1 MSISFNG
8 IIGSANAD
16 RRLGPIGADDA
27 PSDGGSLFANFSIV
41 LQSLSDKNP
50 ETLSENEKLNIRIG
64 NLDQVSES
72 KLSPKEFL
80 SQAIDNGLIKFEDSL
95 EGAIEEQVIDGLVG
109 YLESGGNIG
118 GRIDLNATAAFVGSR
133 LNLVSADV
141 VADNSYPG
149 RNIFTMEHLLR
160 ALEFSDENLTDVSQ
174 LDKTSENNLAE
185 SGALSIL
192 TGLLKGAPVELE
204 VHDAGES
211 IILFDIRNLKV
222 DLQDYVYPA
231 SHQKTQESINGE
243 FLIPQVV
250 PVKISNKTQES
261 ITGEFLTPPVVPL
274 KISNKTQES
283 ITGEFLTPPVVP
295 LKISNTDI
303 VTEDFDPF
311 IPVKVDLFDHEGD
324 LGAFDIIDLPEQ
336 QDLVL
341 GTNLIGV
348 TKTVEIDPSVDP
360 RSKLLVVLA
369 IPNDTNLQELPDFV
383 RFKINL
389 KSYINGEINT
399 GQDFAVQQFSGKSDG
414 LIDGS
419 VNIRGDAKALLHSL
433 KEMSA
438 SAPSATQI
446 ILNTTGTDVSG
457 LNIDAWAK
465 PGAENN
471 KFILSDQKYGFQLI
485 EENNKSID
493 VGEIQLILDQ
503 KIKLVAGV
511 HNDINDSVASSALA
525 LTAEL
530 KSFFKSKF
538 EKANFISQKL
548 DKVPVEGQNTSTP
561 FDPKSF
567 IEAAEVL
574 RLKSVSSLSSLPST
588 ISTFGSRLVSSENIN
603 LLNYSDGKFSNQITS
618 QAQSGSTGST
628 ISHQSNFNNN
638 VSLYD
643 AQYASRIS
651 MLVVDKVLNGQE
663 NFEINLE
670 PESFGKIKVNIL
682 MDKQSLDIRMFA
694 ETQAAASILR
704 ANEDSLL
711 QLTGQNGMKLAS
723 FSVGMQSGADQQRQ
737 NSSQNRNKLT
747 GKADSMLEGAT
758 IQNTQTT
765 SSYRTPTGLNLIA

>member
-1 MSISFNG
+1 MSISFSG
-8 IIGSANAD
+8 VIGSANAD
-16 RRLGPIGADDA
+16 WQLGPKGADDVQ
-27 PSDGGSLFANFSIV
+27 SGGESLFANFSIV
-41 LQSLSDKNP
+41 LHSLSDENP
-50 ETLSENEKLNIRIG
+50 ETLSENEKLNISIG
-64 NLDQVSES
+64 NLDQASEN

-95 EGAIEEQVIDGLVG
+95 EGAIEEQGVDGLVG

-118 GRIDLNATAAFVGSR
+118 ARIDLNATAAFVDSR
-133 LNLVSADV
+133 LNLVSADI

-149 RNIFTMEHLLR
+149 SNIFTMEQLFR
-160 ALEFSDENLTDVSQ
+160 ALNFSDENSTDVSQ
-174 LDKTSENNLAE
+174 PDKTLENNLAE
-185 SGALSIL
+185 GGALSIL
-192 TGLLKGAPVELE
+192 TGLLKGAPVKLE
-204 VHDAGES
+204 VNDTGAS
-211 IILFDIRNLKV
+211 TILFDIRDLKV
-222 DLQDYVYPA
+222 DLQDYVYPE
-231 SHQKTQESINGE
+231 SDQKTNEPITGE

-250 PVKISNKTQES
+250 PVKISNS
-261 ITGEFLTPPVVPL
+261 
-274 KISNKTQES
+274 
-283 ITGEFLTPPVVP
+283 
-295 LKISNTDI
+295 DI
-303 VTEDFDPF
+303 VKEEFDPF
-311 IPVKVDLFDHEGD
+311 IPVKVDLFDHQGD

-341 GTNLIGV
+341 GTNLMGV

-389 KSYINGEINT
+389 KSYTNSEIGT
-399 GQDFAVQQFSGKSDG
+399 GQGFEVQQFSGTADG
-414 LIDGS
+414 VIVGS
-419 VNIRGDAKALLHSL
+419 ADIRGDAKAFLHSL
-433 KEMSA
+433 EEMSA
-438 SAPSATQI
+438 FSSSATQI
-446 ILNTTGTDVSG
+446 ILKTTGMDVAG

-465 PGAENN
+465 TGAENN
-471 KFILSDQKYGFQLI
+471 KFISSDKNYGFQI
-485 EENNKSID
+485 FEENKKPID
-493 VGEIQLILDQ
+493 VDQIQLILDQ

-511 HNDINDSVASSALA
+511 HNDNNDSVASSALA

-530 KSFFKSKF
+530 KSFFKSNF
-538 EKANFISQKL
+538 EKANFISKKL
-548 DKVPVEGQNTSTP
+548 DKVPFDGQNTSTP

-574 RLKSVSSLSSLPST
+574 RLKSISSLSSLPST
-588 ISTFGSRLVSSENIN
+588 IATSGSRLVSGENIN
-603 LLNYSDGKFSNQITS
+603 LLNYSSEKFSNQNTS

-628 ISHQSNFNNN
+628 IGHQSNFSNN

-651 MLVVDKVLNGQE
+651 MLVVEKVLNGQE

-747 GKADSMLEGAT
+747 GKADSVLESAT

>member
-1 MSISFNG
+1 MSISFSG
-8 IIGSANAD
+8 VIGSANAD
-16 RRLGPIGADDA
+16 WQLGLKGADDLR
-27 PSDGGSLFANFSIV
+27 SDGESLFANFSIV
-41 LQSLSDKNP
+41 LHSLSDENP
-50 ETLSENEKLNIRIG
+50 ETLSENEKLNISIG
-64 NLDQVSES
+64 NLDQASEN

-80 SQAIDNGLIKFEDSL
+80 SQAFDNGLIKFEDSL
-95 EGAIEEQVIDGLVG
+95 EGAIEEQGVDGLVG

-118 GRIDLNATAAFVGSR
+118 ARIDLNATAAFVDSR
-133 LNLVSADV
+133 LNLVSADI

-149 RNIFTMEHLLR
+149 SNIFTMEQLFR
-160 ALEFSDENLTDVSQ
+160 ALNFSDENSTDVSQ
-174 LDKTSENNLAE
+174 PDKTLENNLAE
-185 SGALSIL
+185 GGAFSIL
-192 TGLLKGAPVELE
+192 TGLLKGAPVKLE
-204 VHDAGES
+204 VNDTGPS
-211 IILFDIRNLKV
+211 TILFDIRDLKV
-222 DLQDYVYPA
+222 DLQDYVYPE
-231 SHQKTQESINGE
+231 SDQKTNEPITGE

-250 PVKISNKTQES
+250 PVKISNS
-261 ITGEFLTPPVVPL
+261 
-274 KISNKTQES
+274 
-283 ITGEFLTPPVVP
+283 
-295 LKISNTDI
+295 DI
-303 VTEDFDPF
+303 VKEEFDPF
-311 IPVKVDLFDHEGD
+311 IPVKVNLFDHQGD

-341 GTNLIGV
+341 GTNLMGV

-389 KSYINGEINT
+389 KSYTNSEIGT
-399 GQDFAVQQFSGKSDG
+399 GQGFEVQQFSGTADG
-414 LIDGS
+414 VIDGS
-419 VNIRGDAKALLHSL
+419 ADIRGDAKALLHSL
-433 KEMSA
+433 EEMSA
-438 SAPSATQI
+438 FSSSATQV
-446 ILNTTGTDVSG
+446 ILKTTGMDVAG

-465 PGAENN
+465 TGAENN
-471 KFILSDQKYGFQLI
+471 KFILLDKNYGFQI
-485 EENNKSID
+485 FEENKKPID
-493 VGEIQLILDQ
+493 VDQIQLILDQ

-511 HNDINDSVASSALA
+511 HNDNNDSVASSALA

-530 KSFFKSKF
+530 KSFFKSNF
-538 EKANFISQKL
+538 EKANFISKKL
-548 DKVPVEGQNTSTP
+548 DKVRVEGQNTSTP

-574 RLKSVSSLSSLPST
+574 RLKSISSLSSLPST
-588 ISTFGSRLVSSENIN
+588 IATSGSRLVSGENIN
-603 LLNYSDGKFSNQITS
+603 LLNYSSEKFSNQNTS
-618 QAQSGSTGST
+618 QAQSGSTAST
-628 ISHQSNFNNN
+628 IGHQSSFNNN

-704 ANEDSLL
+704 ANEESLL

-747 GKADSMLEGAT
+747 GKADSVLESAT

>member
-1 MSISFNG
+1 MSISFSG
-8 IIGSANAD
+8 VIGSANAD
-16 RRLGPIGADDA
+16 WQLGLKGADDA
-27 PSDGGSLFANFSIV
+27 PSDGDSLFANFSIV
-41 LQSLSDKNP
+41 LHSLSDGNP
-50 ETLSENEKLNIRIG
+50 ETLSENEKLNISIG
-64 NLDQVSES
+64 NLDQASEN

-95 EGAIEEQVIDGLVG
+95 EGAIEEQGVDDLVG

-118 GRIDLNATAAFVGSR
+118 ARIDLNATAAFVGSR
-133 LNLVSADV
+133 LNLVSADI

-149 RNIFTMEHLLR
+149 SNIFTMEQLFR
-160 ALEFSDENLTDVSQ
+160 ALNFSDENSTDVSQ
-174 LDKTSENNLAE
+174 PDKTLENNLAE
-185 SGALSIL
+185 GGALSIL
-192 TGLLKGAPVELE
+192 TGLLKGAPVKLE
-204 VHDAGES
+204 VNDTGPS
-211 IILFDIRNLKV
+211 TILFDIRDLKV
-222 DLQDYVYPA
+222 DLQDYVYPE
-231 SHQKTQESINGE
+231 SDQKTNEPITGE

-250 PVKISNKTQES
+250 PVKISNS
-261 ITGEFLTPPVVPL
+261 
-274 KISNKTQES
+274 
-283 ITGEFLTPPVVP
+283 
-295 LKISNTDI
+295 DI
-303 VTEDFDPF
+303 VTEEFDPF
-311 IPVKVDLFDHEGD
+311 IPVKVNLFDHQGD

-341 GTNLIGV
+341 GTNLMGI

-369 IPNDTNLQELPDFV
+369 IPNDTNLKELPDFV

-389 KSYINGEINT
+389 KSYTNSEIGT
-399 GQDFAVQQFSGKSDG
+399 GQGFEVQQFSGTADSV
-414 LIDGS
+414 IDGS
-419 VNIRGDAKALLHSL
+419 ADIRGDAKALLHSL
-433 KEMSA
+433 EEMSA
-438 SAPSATQI
+438 FSSSATQI
-446 ILNTTGTDVSG
+446 ILKATGMDVAG

-465 PGAENN
+465 TGAENN
-471 KFILSDQKYGFQLI
+471 KFISSDKNYGFQI
-485 EENNKSID
+485 FEENKKPID
-493 VGEIQLILDQ
+493 VDQIQLILDQ

-511 HNDINDSVASSALA
+511 HNDNNDSVASSALA

-538 EKANFISQKL
+538 EKANFISNKL
-548 DKVPVEGQNTSTP
+548 DKVPVEGQNRSTP
-561 FDPKSF
+561 FDPKSL
-567 IEAAEVL
+567 IAAADVL
-574 RLKSVSSLSSLPST
+574 RLKSISSLSSLSST
-588 ISTFGSRLVSSENIN
+588 ISTSGSGLVSGENIN
-603 LLNYSDGKFSNQITS
+603 LLTYSSEKFSNQNTS

-628 ISHQSNFNNN
+628 IGHQSNFNNN

-651 MLVVDKVLNGQE
+651 MLVVDKVLSGQE

-723 FSVGMQSGADQQRQ
+723 FSVGMQSGADQQKQ

-747 GKADSMLEGAT
+747 GKADSVLESAT

>member
-1 MSISFNG
+1 MSISFSG
-8 IIGSANAD
+8 VIGSANAD
-16 RRLGPIGADDA
+16 WQLGLKGADDLR
-27 PSDGGSLFANFSIV
+27 SDGESLFANFSIV
-41 LQSLSDKNP
+41 LHSLSDGNP
-50 ETLSENEKLNIRIG
+50 ETLSENEKLNISIG
-64 NLDQVSES
+64 NLDQASEN

-95 EGAIEEQVIDGLVG
+95 EGAIEEQGVDGLVG

-118 GRIDLNATAAFVGSR
+118 ARIDLNATAAFVDSR
-133 LNLVSADV
+133 LNLVSADI

-149 RNIFTMEHLLR
+149 SNIFTMEQLFR
-160 ALEFSDENLTDVSQ
+160 ALNFSDENSTDVSQ
-174 LDKTSENNLAE
+174 PDKTLENNLAE
-185 SGALSIL
+185 GGALSIL
-192 TGLLKGAPVELE
+192 TGLLKGAPVKLE
-204 VHDAGES
+204 VNDTGPS
-211 IILFDIRNLKV
+211 TILFDIRDLKV
-222 DLQDYVYPA
+222 DLQDYVYPE
-231 SHQKTQESINGE
+231 SDQKTNELITGE

-250 PVKISNKTQES
+250 PVKISNS
-261 ITGEFLTPPVVPL
+261 
-274 KISNKTQES
+274 
-283 ITGEFLTPPVVP
+283 
-295 LKISNTDI
+295 DI
-303 VTEDFDPF
+303 VTEEFDPF
-311 IPVKVDLFDHEGD
+311 IPVKVNLFDHQGD

-341 GTNLIGV
+341 GTNLMGV

-369 IPNDTNLQELPDFV
+369 IPNDTNLKELPDFV

-389 KSYINGEINT
+389 KSYTNSEIGT
-399 GQDFAVQQFSGKSDG
+399 GQGFEVQQFSGTADG
-414 LIDGS
+414 VIDGS
-419 VNIRGDAKALLHSL
+419 ADIRGDAKALLHSL
-433 KEMSA
+433 EEMSA
-438 SAPSATQI
+438 FSSSATQI
-446 ILNTTGTDVSG
+446 ILKTTGMDVAG

-465 PGAENN
+465 TGAENN
-471 KFILSDQKYGFQLI
+471 KFISSDKNYGFQI
-485 EENNKSID
+485 FEENKKPID
-493 VGEIQLILDQ
+493 VDQIQLILDQ

-511 HNDINDSVASSALA
+511 HNDNNDSVASSALA

-530 KSFFKSKF
+530 KSFFKSNF
-538 EKANFISQKL
+538 EKANFISKKL
-548 DKVPVEGQNTSTP
+548 DKVLVEGQNTSTS

-574 RLKSVSSLSSLPST
+574 RLKSISSLSSLPST
-588 ISTFGSRLVSSENIN
+588 IATSGSRLVSGENIN
-603 LLNYSDGKFSNQITS
+603 LLNYSSEKFSNQNMS
-618 QAQSGSTGST
+618 QAQSGSTAST
-628 ISHQSNFNNN
+628 IGHQSSVNNN

-747 GKADSMLEGAT
+747 GKADSVLESAT

>member
-1 MSISFNG
+1 MSISFSG
-8 IIGSANAD
+8 VIGSANAD
-16 RRLGPIGADDA
+16 WQLGLKGADDLR
-27 PSDGGSLFANFSIV
+27 SDGESLFANFSIV
-41 LQSLSDKNP
+41 LHSLSDGNP
-50 ETLSENEKLNIRIG
+50 ETLSENEKLNISIG
-64 NLDQVSES
+64 NLDQASEN

-80 SQAIDNGLIKFEDSL
+80 SQAFDNGLIKFEDSL
-95 EGAIEEQVIDGLVG
+95 EGAIEEQGVDGLVG

-118 GRIDLNATAAFVGSR
+118 ARIDLNATAAFVDSR
-133 LNLVSADV
+133 LNLVSADI

-149 RNIFTMEHLLR
+149 SNIFTMEQLFR
-160 ALEFSDENLTDVSQ
+160 ALNFSDENSTDVSQ
-174 LDKTSENNLAE
+174 PDKTLENNLAE
-185 SGALSIL
+185 GGAFSIL
-192 TGLLKGAPVELE
+192 TGLLKGAPVKLE
-204 VHDAGES
+204 VNDTGPS
-211 IILFDIRNLKV
+211 TILFDIRDLKV
-222 DLQDYVYPA
+222 DLQDHVYPE
-231 SHQKTQESINGE
+231 SDQKTNEPITGE

-250 PVKISNKTQES
+250 PVKISNS
-261 ITGEFLTPPVVPL
+261 
-274 KISNKTQES
+274 
-283 ITGEFLTPPVVP
+283 
-295 LKISNTDI
+295 DI
-303 VTEDFDPF
+303 VKEEFDPF
-311 IPVKVDLFDHEGD
+311 IPVKVDLFDHQGD

-341 GTNLIGV
+341 GTNLMGV

-389 KSYINGEINT
+389 KSYTNSEIGT
-399 GQDFAVQQFSGKSDG
+399 GQGFEVQQFSGTADG
-414 LIDGS
+414 VIDGS
-419 VNIRGDAKALLHSL
+419 ADIRGDAKALLHSL
-433 KEMSA
+433 EEMSA
-438 SAPSATQI
+438 FSSSATQI
-446 ILNTTGTDVSG
+446 ILKTTGMDVAG

-465 PGAENN
+465 TGAENN
-471 KFILSDQKYGFQLI
+471 KFISSDKNYGFQI
-485 EENNKSID
+485 FEENKKPID
-493 VGEIQLILDQ
+493 VDQIQLILDQ

-511 HNDINDSVASSALA
+511 HNDNNDSVASSALA

-530 KSFFKSKF
+530 KSFFKSNF
-538 EKANFISQKL
+538 EKANFISKKL
-548 DKVPVEGQNTSTP
+548 DKVLVEGQNTSTP

-574 RLKSVSSLSSLPST
+574 RLKSISSLSSLPST
-588 ISTFGSRLVSSENIN
+588 IATAGSRLVSGENIN
-603 LLNYSDGKFSNQITS
+603 LLNYSSEKFSNQNTS
-618 QAQSGSTGST
+618 QAQSGSTAST
-628 ISHQSNFNNN
+628 IGHQSSFNNN

-747 GKADSMLEGAT
+747 GKADSVLESAT

>member
-1 MSISFNG
+1 MSISFSG
-8 IIGSANAD
+8 VIGSANAD
-16 RRLGPIGADDA
+16 WQLGLKGADDLR
-27 PSDGGSLFANFSIV
+27 SDGESLFANFSIV
-41 LQSLSDKNP
+41 LHSLSDGNP
-50 ETLSENEKLNIRIG
+50 ETLSENEKLNISIG
-64 NLDQVSES
+64 NLDQASEN

-95 EGAIEEQVIDGLVG
+95 EGAIEEQGVDGLVG

-118 GRIDLNATAAFVGSR
+118 ARIDLNATAAFVDSR
-133 LNLVSADV
+133 LNLVSADI

-149 RNIFTMEHLLR
+149 SNIFTMEQLFR
-160 ALEFSDENLTDVSQ
+160 ALNFSDENSTDVSQ
-174 LDKTSENNLAE
+174 PDKTLENNLAE
-185 SGALSIL
+185 GGALSIL
-192 TGLLKGAPVELE
+192 TGLLKGAPVKLE
-204 VHDAGES
+204 VNDTGPS
-211 IILFDIRNLKV
+211 TILFDIRDLKV
-222 DLQDYVYPA
+222 NLQDYVY
-231 SHQKTQESINGE
+231 SESDQKTNEPITGE

-250 PVKISNKTQES
+250 PVKISNY
-261 ITGEFLTPPVVPL
+261 
-274 KISNKTQES
+274 
-283 ITGEFLTPPVVP
+283 
-295 LKISNTDI
+295 DI
-303 VTEDFDPF
+303 VTEEFDPF
-311 IPVKVDLFDHEGD
+311 IPVKVNLFDHQGD

-341 GTNLIGV
+341 GTNLMGV

-369 IPNDTNLQELPDFV
+369 IPNDTNLKELPDFV

-389 KSYINGEINT
+389 KSYTNSEIGT
-399 GQDFAVQQFSGKSDG
+399 GQGFEVQQFSGTADG
-414 LIDGS
+414 VIDGS
-419 VNIRGDAKALLHSL
+419 ADIRGDAKALLHSL
-433 KEMSA
+433 EEMSA
-438 SAPSATQI
+438 FSSSATQI
-446 ILNTTGTDVSG
+446 ILKTTGMDVAG

-465 PGAENN
+465 TGAENN
-471 KFILSDQKYGFQLI
+471 KFISSDKNYGFQI
-485 EENNKSID
+485 FEENKKPID
-493 VGEIQLILDQ
+493 VDQIQLILDQ

-511 HNDINDSVASSALA
+511 HNDNNDSVASSALA

-530 KSFFKSKF
+530 KSFFKSNF
-538 EKANFISQKL
+538 EKANFISKKL
-548 DKVPVEGQNTSTP
+548 DKVLVEGQNTSTS

-574 RLKSVSSLSSLPST
+574 RLKSISSLSSLPST
-588 ISTFGSRLVSSENIN
+588 IATSGSRLVSGENIN
-603 LLNYSDGKFSNQITS
+603 LLNYSSEKFSNQNTS
-618 QAQSGSTGST
+618 QAQSGSTAST
-628 ISHQSNFNNN
+628 IGHQSSFNNN

-651 MLVVDKVLNGQE
+651 MLVVDKVLNGKE

-747 GKADSMLEGAT
+747 GKADSVLESAT

>member
-1 MSISFNG
+1 MSISFSG
-8 IIGSANAD
+8 VIGSANAD
-16 RRLGPIGADDA
+16 WQLGLKGADDLR
-27 PSDGGSLFANFSIV
+27 SDGESLFANFSIV
-41 LQSLSDKNP
+41 LHSLSDGNP
-50 ETLSENEKLNIRIG
+50 ETLSENEKLNISIG
-64 NLDQVSES
+64 NLDQASEN

-95 EGAIEEQVIDGLVG
+95 EGAIEEQGVDGLVG

-118 GRIDLNATAAFVGSR
+118 ARIDLNATAAFVDSR
-133 LNLVSADV
+133 LNLVSADI

-149 RNIFTMEHLLR
+149 SNIFTMEQLFR
-160 ALEFSDENLTDVSQ
+160 ALNFSDENSTDVSQ
-174 LDKTSENNLAE
+174 PDKTLENNLAE
-185 SGALSIL
+185 GGALSIL
-192 TGLLKGAPVELE
+192 TGLLKGAPVKLE
-204 VHDAGES
+204 VNDTGPS
-211 IILFDIRNLKV
+211 TILFDIRDLKV
-222 DLQDYVYPA
+222 DLQDHVYPE
-231 SHQKTQESINGE
+231 SDQKTNEPITGE

-250 PVKISNKTQES
+250 PVKISNS
-261 ITGEFLTPPVVPL
+261 
-274 KISNKTQES
+274 
-283 ITGEFLTPPVVP
+283 
-295 LKISNTDI
+295 DI
-303 VTEDFDPF
+303 VKEEFDPF
-311 IPVKVDLFDHEGD
+311 IPVKVDLFDHQGD

-341 GTNLIGV
+341 GTNLMGV

-389 KSYINGEINT
+389 KSYTNSEIGT
-399 GQDFAVQQFSGKSDG
+399 GQGFEVQQFSGTADG
-414 LIDGS
+414 VIDGS
-419 VNIRGDAKALLHSL
+419 ADIRGDAKALLHSL
-433 KEMSA
+433 EEMSA
-438 SAPSATQI
+438 FSSSATQI
-446 ILNTTGTDVSG
+446 ILKTTGMDVAG

-465 PGAENN
+465 TGAENN
-471 KFILSDQKYGFQLI
+471 KFISSDKNYGFQI
-485 EENNKSID
+485 FEENKKPID
-493 VGEIQLILDQ
+493 VDQIQLILDQ

-511 HNDINDSVASSALA
+511 HNDNNDSVASSALA

-530 KSFFKSKF
+530 KSFFKSNF
-538 EKANFISQKL
+538 EKANFISKKL
-548 DKVPVEGQNTSTP
+548 DKVRVEGQNTSTP

-574 RLKSVSSLSSLPST
+574 RLKSISSLSSLPST
-588 ISTFGSRLVSSENIN
+588 IATSGSRLVSGENIN
-603 LLNYSDGKFSNQITS
+603 LLNYSSEKFSNQNTS
-618 QAQSGSTGST
+618 QAQSGSTAST
-628 ISHQSNFNNN
+628 IGHQSSFNNN

-747 GKADSMLEGAT
+747 GKADSVLESAT

>member
-1 MSISFNG
+1 M
-8 IIGSANAD
+8 
-16 RRLGPIGADDA
+16 R
-27 PSDGGSLFANFSIV
+27 SDGESLFANFSIV
-41 LQSLSDKNP
+41 LHSLSDENP
-50 ETLSENEKLNIRIG
+50 ETLSENEKLNISIG
-64 NLDQVSES
+64 NLDQASEN

-95 EGAIEEQVIDGLVG
+95 EGAIEEQGVDGLVG

-118 GRIDLNATAAFVGSR
+118 ARIDLNATAAFVDSR
-133 LNLVSADV
+133 LNLVSADI

-149 RNIFTMEHLLR
+149 SNIFTMEHLFR
-160 ALEFSDENLTDVSQ
+160 ALNFSDENSTDVSQ
-174 LDKTSENNLAE
+174 PDKTLENNLAE
-185 SGALSIL
+185 GGALSIL
-192 TGLLKGAPVELE
+192 TGLLKGAPVKLE
-204 VHDAGES
+204 VNDTGPS
-211 IILFDIRNLKV
+211 TILFDIRDLKV
-222 DLQDYVYPA
+222 DLQDHVYPE
-231 SHQKTQESINGE
+231 SDQKTNEPITGE

-250 PVKISNKTQES
+250 PVKISNS
-261 ITGEFLTPPVVPL
+261 
-274 KISNKTQES
+274 
-283 ITGEFLTPPVVP
+283 
-295 LKISNTDI
+295 DI
-303 VTEDFDPF
+303 VTEEFDPF
-311 IPVKVDLFDHEGD
+311 IPVKVDLFDHQGD

-341 GTNLIGV
+341 GTNLMGV

-389 KSYINGEINT
+389 KSYTNSEIGT
-399 GQDFAVQQFSGKSDG
+399 GQGFEVQQFSGTADG
-414 LIDGS
+414 VNDGS
-419 VNIRGDAKALLHSL
+419 ADIIGDAKALLHSL

-438 SAPSATQI
+438 FSSSATQI
-446 ILNTTGTDVSG
+446 ILKTTGMDVAG

-465 PGAENN
+465 TGAENN
-471 KFILSDQKYGFQLI
+471 KLISPDKNYGFQI
-485 EENNKSID
+485 FEENKKPID
-493 VGEIQLILDQ
+493 VDQIQLILDQ

-511 HNDINDSVASSALA
+511 HNDNNDSVASSALA

-530 KSFFKSKF
+530 KSFFKSNF
-538 EKANFISQKL
+538 EKANFISNKL

-574 RLKSVSSLSSLPST
+574 RLKSISSLSSLSST
-588 ISTFGSRLVSSENIN
+588 IATSGSGLVSGENIN
-603 LLNYSDGKFSNQITS
+603 LLNYSSEKFSNQNTS

-628 ISHQSNFNNN
+628 IGHQSNFNNN

-651 MLVVDKVLNGQE
+651 MLVVDKVLSGQE

-723 FSVGMQSGADQQRQ
+723 FSVGMQSGADQQKQ

-747 GKADSMLEGAT
+747 GKADSVLESAT

>member
-1 MSISFNG
+1 MSISFSG
-8 IIGSANAD
+8 VIGSANAD
-16 RRLGPIGADDA
+16 WQLGLKGADDLR
-27 PSDGGSLFANFSIV
+27 SDGESLFANFSIV
-41 LQSLSDKNP
+41 LHSLSDGNP
-50 ETLSENEKLNIRIG
+50 ETLSENEKLNISIG
-64 NLDQVSES
+64 NLEQASEN

-95 EGAIEEQVIDGLVG
+95 EGAIEEQGVDGLVG

-118 GRIDLNATAAFVGSR
+118 ARIDLNATAAFVDSR
-133 LNLVSADV
+133 LNLVSADI

-149 RNIFTMEHLLR
+149 SNIFTMEQLFR
-160 ALEFSDENLTDVSQ
+160 ALNFSDENSTDVSQ
-174 LDKTSENNLAE
+174 PDKTLENNLAE
-185 SGALSIL
+185 GGALSIL
-192 TGLLKGAPVELE
+192 TGLLKGAPVKLE
-204 VHDAGES
+204 VNDTGPS
-211 IILFDIRNLKV
+211 TILFDIRDLKV
-222 DLQDYVYPA
+222 DLQDYVYPE
-231 SHQKTQESINGE
+231 SDQKTNELITGE

-250 PVKISNKTQES
+250 PVKISNS
-261 ITGEFLTPPVVPL
+261 
-274 KISNKTQES
+274 
-283 ITGEFLTPPVVP
+283 
-295 LKISNTDI
+295 DI
-303 VTEDFDPF
+303 VTEEFDPF
-311 IPVKVDLFDHEGD
+311 IPVKVNLFDHQGD

-341 GTNLIGV
+341 GKNLMGV

-369 IPNDTNLQELPDFV
+369 IPNDTNLKELPDFV

-389 KSYINGEINT
+389 KSYTNSEIGT
-399 GQDFAVQQFSGKSDG
+399 GQGFEVQQFSGTADG
-414 LIDGS
+414 VIDGS
-419 VNIRGDAKALLHSL
+419 ADIRGDAKALLHSL
-433 KEMSA
+433 EEMSA
-438 SAPSATQI
+438 FSSSATQI
-446 ILNTTGTDVSG
+446 ILKTTGMDVAG

-465 PGAENN
+465 TGAENN
-471 KFILSDQKYGFQLI
+471 KFISSDKNYGFQI
-485 EENNKSID
+485 FEENKKPID
-493 VGEIQLILDQ
+493 VDQIQLILDQ

-511 HNDINDSVASSALA
+511 HNDNNDSVASSALA

-530 KSFFKSKF
+530 KSFFKSNF
-538 EKANFISQKL
+538 EKANFISKKL
-548 DKVPVEGQNTSTP
+548 DKVLVEGQNTSTS

-574 RLKSVSSLSSLPST
+574 RLKSISSLSSLPST
-588 ISTFGSRLVSSENIN
+588 IATSGSRLVSGENIN
-603 LLNYSDGKFSNQITS
+603 LLNYSSEKFSNQNMS
-618 QAQSGSTGST
+618 QAQSGSTAST
-628 ISHQSNFNNN
+628 IGHQSSVNNN

-747 GKADSMLEGAT
+747 GKADSVLESAT

>member
-1 MSISFNG
+1 MSISFSG
-8 IIGSANAD
+8 VIGSANAD
-16 RRLGPIGADDA
+16 WQLGLKGADDLR
-27 PSDGGSLFANFSIV
+27 SDSESLFANFSIV
-41 LQSLSDKNP
+41 LHSLSDGNP
-50 ETLSENEKLNIRIG
+50 ETLSENEKLNISIG
-64 NLDQVSES
+64 NLEQASEN

-95 EGAIEEQVIDGLVG
+95 EGAIEEQGVDGLVG

-118 GRIDLNATAAFVGSR
+118 ARIDLNATAAFVDSR
-133 LNLVSADV
+133 LNLVSADI

-149 RNIFTMEHLLR
+149 SNIFTMEQLFR
-160 ALEFSDENLTDVSQ
+160 ALNFSDENSTDVSQ
-174 LDKTSENNLAE
+174 PDKTLENNLAE
-185 SGALSIL
+185 GGALSIL
-192 TGLLKGAPVELE
+192 TGLLKGAPVKLE
-204 VHDAGES
+204 VNDTGPS
-211 IILFDIRNLKV
+211 TILFDIRDLKV
-222 DLQDYVYPA
+222 DLQDYVYPE
-231 SHQKTQESINGE
+231 SDQKTNEPITGEFFTGE

-250 PVKISNKTQES
+250 PVKISNS
-261 ITGEFLTPPVVPL
+261 
-274 KISNKTQES
+274 
-283 ITGEFLTPPVVP
+283 
-295 LKISNTDI
+295 DI
-303 VTEDFDPF
+303 VTEEFDPF
-311 IPVKVDLFDHEGD
+311 IPVKVNLFDHQGD

-341 GTNLIGV
+341 GTNLMGV

-369 IPNDTNLQELPDFV
+369 IPNDTNLKELPDFV

-389 KSYINGEINT
+389 KSYTNSEIGT
-399 GQDFAVQQFSGKSDG
+399 GQGFEVQQFSGTADG
-414 LIDGS
+414 VIDGS
-419 VNIRGDAKALLHSL
+419 ADIRGDAKALLHSL
-433 KEMSA
+433 EEMSA
-438 SAPSATQI
+438 FSSSATQI
-446 ILNTTGTDVSG
+446 ILKTTGMDVAG

-465 PGAENN
+465 TGAENN
-471 KFILSDQKYGFQLI
+471 KFISSDKNYGFQI
-485 EENNKSID
+485 FEENKKPID
-493 VGEIQLILDQ
+493 VDQIQLILDQ

-511 HNDINDSVASSALA
+511 HNDNNDSVASSALA

-530 KSFFKSKF
+530 KSFFKSNF
-538 EKANFISQKL
+538 EKANFISKKL
-548 DKVPVEGQNTSTP
+548 DKVLVEGQNTSTS

-574 RLKSVSSLSSLPST
+574 RLKSISSLSSLPST
-588 ISTFGSRLVSSENIN
+588 IATSGSRLVSGENIN
-603 LLNYSDGKFSNQITS
+603 LLNYSSEKFSNQNMS
-618 QAQSGSTGST
+618 QAQSGSTAST
-628 ISHQSNFNNN
+628 IGHQSSVNNN

-747 GKADSMLEGAT
+747 GKADSVLESAT

>member
-1 MSISFNG
+1 MSISFSG
-8 IIGSANAD
+8 VIGSANAD
-16 RRLGPIGADDA
+16 WQLGLKGADDLR
-27 PSDGGSLFANFSIV
+27 SDGESLFANFSIV
-41 LQSLSDKNP
+41 LHSLSDGNP
-50 ETLSENEKLNIRIG
+50 ETLSENEKLNISIG
-64 NLDQVSES
+64 NLDQASEN

-95 EGAIEEQVIDGLVG
+95 EGAIEEQGVDGLVG

-118 GRIDLNATAAFVGSR
+118 ARIDLNATAAFVDSR
-133 LNLVSADV
+133 LNLVSADI

-149 RNIFTMEHLLR
+149 SNIFTMEQLFR
-160 ALEFSDENLTDVSQ
+160 ALNFSDENSTDVSQ
-174 LDKTSENNLAE
+174 PDKTLENNLAE
-185 SGALSIL
+185 GGALSIL
-192 TGLLKGAPVELE
+192 TGLLKGAPVKLE
-204 VHDAGES
+204 VNDTGPS
-211 IILFDIRNLKV
+211 TILFDIRDLKV
-222 DLQDYVYPA
+222 DLQDYVYPE
-231 SHQKTQESINGE
+231 SDQKTNEPITGE

-250 PVKISNKTQES
+250 PVKISNS
-261 ITGEFLTPPVVPL
+261 
-274 KISNKTQES
+274 
-283 ITGEFLTPPVVP
+283 
-295 LKISNTDI
+295 DI
-303 VTEDFDPF
+303 VTEEFDPF
-311 IPVKVDLFDHEGD
+311 IPVKVNLFDHQGD

-341 GTNLIGV
+341 GTNLMGV

-389 KSYINGEINT
+389 KSYTNSEIGT
-399 GQDFAVQQFSGKSDG
+399 GQGFEVQQFSGTADG
-414 LIDGS
+414 VIDGS
-419 VNIRGDAKALLHSL
+419 ADIRGDAKALLHSL
-433 KEMSA
+433 EEMSA
-438 SAPSATQI
+438 FSSSATQI
-446 ILNTTGTDVSG
+446 ILKTTGMDVAD

-465 PGAENN
+465 TGAENN
-471 KFILSDQKYGFQLI
+471 KFISSDKNYGFQI
-485 EENNKSID
+485 FEENKKPID
-493 VGEIQLILDQ
+493 VDQIQLILDQ

-511 HNDINDSVASSALA
+511 HNDNNDSVASSALA

-530 KSFFKSKF
+530 KSFFKSNF
-538 EKANFISQKL
+538 EKANFISKKL

-574 RLKSVSSLSSLPST
+574 RLKSISSLSSLPST
-588 ISTFGSRLVSSENIN
+588 IATSGSRLVSGENIN
-603 LLNYSDGKFSNQITS
+603 LLNYSSEKFSNQNTS
-618 QAQSGSTGST
+618 QAQSGSTAST
-628 ISHQSNFNNN
+628 IGHQSSFNNN

-747 GKADSMLEGAT
+747 GKADSVLESAT

>member
-1 MSISFNG
+1 MSISFSG
-8 IIGSANAD
+8 VIGSANAD
-16 RRLGPIGADDA
+16 WQLGLKGADDLR
-27 PSDGGSLFANFSIV
+27 SDGESLFANFSIV
-41 LQSLSDKNP
+41 LHSLSDGNP
-50 ETLSENEKLNIRIG
+50 ETLSENEKLNISIG
-64 NLDQVSES
+64 NLEQASEN

-95 EGAIEEQVIDGLVG
+95 EGAIEEQGVDGLVG

-118 GRIDLNATAAFVGSR
+118 ARIDLNATAAFVDSR
-133 LNLVSADV
+133 LNLVSADI

-149 RNIFTMEHLLR
+149 SNIFTMEQLFR
-160 ALEFSDENLTDVSQ
+160 ALNFSDENSTDVSQ
-174 LDKTSENNLAE
+174 PDKTLENNLAE
-185 SGALSIL
+185 GGALSIL
-192 TGLLKGAPVELE
+192 TGLLKGAPVKLE
-204 VHDAGES
+204 VNDTGPS
-211 IILFDIRNLKV
+211 TILFDIRDLKV
-222 DLQDYVYPA
+222 DLQDYVYPE
-231 SHQKTQESINGE
+231 SDQKTNELITGE

-250 PVKISNKTQES
+250 PVKISNS
-261 ITGEFLTPPVVPL
+261 
-274 KISNKTQES
+274 
-283 ITGEFLTPPVVP
+283 
-295 LKISNTDI
+295 DI
-303 VTEDFDPF
+303 VTEEFDPF
-311 IPVKVDLFDHEGD
+311 IPVKVNLFDHQGD

-341 GTNLIGV
+341 GKNLMGV

-369 IPNDTNLQELPDFV
+369 IPNDTNLKELPDFV

-389 KSYINGEINT
+389 KSYTNSEIGT
-399 GQDFAVQQFSGKSDG
+399 GQGFEVQQFSGTADG
-414 LIDGS
+414 VIDGS
-419 VNIRGDAKALLHSL
+419 ADIRGDAKALLHSL
-433 KEMSA
+433 EEMSA
-438 SAPSATQI
+438 FSSSATQI
-446 ILNTTGTDVSG
+446 ILKTTGMDVAG
-457 LNIDAWAK
+457 LNVDAWAK
-465 PGAENN
+465 TGAENN
-471 KFILSDQKYGFQLI
+471 KFISSDKNYGFQI
-485 EENNKSID
+485 FEENKKPID
-493 VGEIQLILDQ
+493 VDQIQLILDQ

-511 HNDINDSVASSALA
+511 HNDNNDSVASSALA

-530 KSFFKSKF
+530 KSFFKSNF
-538 EKANFISQKL
+538 EKANFISKKL
-548 DKVPVEGQNTSTP
+548 DKVLVEGQNTSTS

-574 RLKSVSSLSSLPST
+574 RLKSISSLSSLPST
-588 ISTFGSRLVSSENIN
+588 IATSGSRLVSGENIN
-603 LLNYSDGKFSNQITS
+603 LLNYSSEKFSNQNTS
-618 QAQSGSTGST
+618 QAQSGSTAST
-628 ISHQSNFNNN
+628 IGHQSSVNNN

-747 GKADSMLEGAT
+747 GKADSVLESAT

>member
-1 MSISFNG
+1 MSISFSG
-8 IIGSANAD
+8 VIGSANAD
-16 RRLGPIGADDA
+16 WQLGLKGADDLR
-27 PSDGGSLFANFSIV
+27 SDSESLFANFSIV
-41 LQSLSDKNP
+41 LHSLSDGNP
-50 ETLSENEKLNIRIG
+50 ETLSENEKLNISIG
-64 NLDQVSES
+64 NLEQASEN

-95 EGAIEEQVIDGLVG
+95 EGAIEEQGVDGLVG

-118 GRIDLNATAAFVGSR
+118 ARIDLNATAAFVDSR
-133 LNLVSADV
+133 LNLVSADI

-149 RNIFTMEHLLR
+149 SNIFTMEQLFR
-160 ALEFSDENLTDVSQ
+160 ALNFSDENSTDVSQ
-174 LDKTSENNLAE
+174 PDKTLENNLAE
-185 SGALSIL
+185 GGALSIL
-192 TGLLKGAPVELE
+192 TGLLKGAPVKLE
-204 VHDAGES
+204 VNDTGPS
-211 IILFDIRNLKV
+211 TILFDIRDLKV
-222 DLQDYVYPA
+222 DLQDYVYPE
-231 SHQKTQESINGE
+231 SDQKTNELITGE

-250 PVKISNKTQES
+250 PVKISNS
-261 ITGEFLTPPVVPL
+261 
-274 KISNKTQES
+274 
-283 ITGEFLTPPVVP
+283 
-295 LKISNTDI
+295 DI
-303 VTEDFDPF
+303 VTEEFDPF
-311 IPVKVDLFDHEGD
+311 IPVKVNLFDHQGD

-341 GTNLIGV
+341 GKNLMGV

-369 IPNDTNLQELPDFV
+369 IPNDTNLKELPDFV

-389 KSYINGEINT
+389 KSYTNSEIGT
-399 GQDFAVQQFSGKSDG
+399 GQGFEVQQFSGTADG
-414 LIDGS
+414 VIDGS
-419 VNIRGDAKALLHSL
+419 ADIRGDAKALLHSL
-433 KEMSA
+433 EEMSA
-438 SAPSATQI
+438 FSSSATQI
-446 ILNTTGTDVSG
+446 ILKTTGMDVAG

-465 PGAENN
+465 TGAENN
-471 KFILSDQKYGFQLI
+471 KFISSDKNYGFQI
-485 EENNKSID
+485 FEENKKPID
-493 VGEIQLILDQ
+493 VDQIQLILDQ

-511 HNDINDSVASSALA
+511 HNDNNDSVASSALA

-530 KSFFKSKF
+530 KSFFKSNF
-538 EKANFISQKL
+538 EKANFISKKL
-548 DKVPVEGQNTSTP
+548 DKVLVEGQNTSTS

-574 RLKSVSSLSSLPST
+574 RLKSISSLSSLPST
-588 ISTFGSRLVSSENIN
+588 IATSGSRLVSGENIN
-603 LLNYSDGKFSNQITS
+603 LLNYSSEKFSNQNTS
-618 QAQSGSTGST
+618 QAQSGSTAST
-628 ISHQSNFNNN
+628 IGHQSSVNNN

-747 GKADSMLEGAT
+747 GKADGVLESAT

>member
-1 MSISFNG
+1 MSISFSG
-8 IIGSANAD
+8 IIGSANSD
-16 RRLGPIGADDA
+16 WQLGLKGADDA
-27 PSDGGSLFANFSIV
+27 PSDGDSLFANFSIV
-41 LQSLSDKNP
+41 LHSLSDGNP
-50 ETLSENEKLNIRIG
+50 ETLSENEKLNISIG
-64 NLDQVSES
+64 NLDQASEN

-95 EGAIEEQVIDGLVG
+95 EGAIEEQGVDGLVG

-118 GRIDLNATAAFVGSR
+118 ARIDLNATAAFVDSR
-133 LNLVSADV
+133 LNLVSADI

-149 RNIFTMEHLLR
+149 SNIFTMEQLFR
-160 ALEFSDENLTDVSQ
+160 ALNFSDENSTDVSQ
-174 LDKTSENNLAE
+174 PDKTLENNLAE
-185 SGALSIL
+185 GGALSIL
-192 TGLLKGAPVELE
+192 TGLLKGAPVKLE
-204 VHDAGES
+204 VNDTGPS
-211 IILFDIRNLKV
+211 TILFDIRDLKV
-222 DLQDYVYPA
+222 NLQDYVY
-231 SHQKTQESINGE
+231 SESDQKTNEPITGE

-250 PVKISNKTQES
+250 PVQIRNS
-261 ITGEFLTPPVVPL
+261 
-274 KISNKTQES
+274 
-283 ITGEFLTPPVVP
+283 
-295 LKISNTDI
+295 DI
-303 VTEDFDPF
+303 VTEEFDPF
-311 IPVKVDLFDHEGD
+311 IPVKVNLFDHQGD

-341 GTNLIGV
+341 GTNLMGV

-369 IPNDTNLQELPDFV
+369 IPNDTNLKELPDFV

-389 KSYINGEINT
+389 KSYTNSEIGT
-399 GQDFAVQQFSGKSDG
+399 GQGFEVQQFSGTADG
-414 LIDGS
+414 VIDGS
-419 VNIRGDAKALLHSL
+419 ADIRGDAKALLHSL
-433 KEMSA
+433 EEMSA
-438 SAPSATQI
+438 FSSSATQI
-446 ILNTTGTDVSG
+446 ILKTTGMDVAG

-465 PGAENN
+465 TGAENN
-471 KFILSDQKYGFQLI
+471 KFISSDKNYGFQI
-485 EENNKSID
+485 FEENKKPID
-493 VGEIQLILDQ
+493 VDQIQLILDQ

-511 HNDINDSVASSALA
+511 HNDNNDSVASSALA

-530 KSFFKSKF
+530 KSFFKSNS
-538 EKANFISQKL
+538 EKANFISKKL
-548 DKVPVEGQNTSTP
+548 DKVLVEGQNTSTS

-574 RLKSVSSLSSLPST
+574 RLKSISSLSSLPST
-588 ISTFGSRLVSSENIN
+588 IATSGSRLVSGENIN
-603 LLNYSDGKFSNQITS
+603 LLNYSSEKFSNQNTS

-628 ISHQSNFNNN
+628 IGHQSNFNNN

-747 GKADSMLEGAT
+747 GKADSVLESAT

>member
-1 MSISFNG
+1 MSISFSG
-8 IIGSANAD
+8 VIGSANAD
-16 RRLGPIGADDA
+16 WQLGLKGADDLR
-27 PSDGGSLFANFSIV
+27 SDGESLFANFSIV
-41 LQSLSDKNP
+41 LHSLSDGNP
-50 ETLSENEKLNIRIG
+50 ETLSENEKLNISIG
-64 NLDQVSES
+64 NLDQASEN

-95 EGAIEEQVIDGLVG
+95 EGAIEEQGVDGLVG

-118 GRIDLNATAAFVGSR
+118 ARIDLNATAAFVDSR
-133 LNLVSADV
+133 LNLVSADI

-149 RNIFTMEHLLR
+149 SNIFTMEQLFR
-160 ALEFSDENLTDVSQ
+160 ALNFSDENSTDVSQ
-174 LDKTSENNLAE
+174 PDKTLENNLAE
-185 SGALSIL
+185 GGALSIL
-192 TGLLKGAPVELE
+192 TGLLKGAPVKLE
-204 VHDAGES
+204 VNDTGPS
-211 IILFDIRNLKV
+211 TILFDIRDLKV
-222 DLQDYVYPA
+222 DLQDHVYPE
-231 SHQKTQESINGE
+231 SDQKTNEPITGE

-250 PVKISNKTQES
+250 PVKISNS
-261 ITGEFLTPPVVPL
+261 
-274 KISNKTQES
+274 
-283 ITGEFLTPPVVP
+283 
-295 LKISNTDI
+295 DI
-303 VTEDFDPF
+303 VTEEFDPF
-311 IPVKVDLFDHEGD
+311 IPVKVDLFDHQGD

-341 GTNLIGV
+341 GTNLMGV

-389 KSYINGEINT
+389 KSYTNSEIGT
-399 GQDFAVQQFSGKSDG
+399 GQGFEVQQFSGTADG
-414 LIDGS
+414 VIDGS
-419 VNIRGDAKALLHSL
+419 ADIRGDAKALLHSL
-433 KEMSA
+433 EEMSA
-438 SAPSATQI
+438 FSSSATQI
-446 ILNTTGTDVSG
+446 ILKTTGMDVAG

-465 PGAENN
+465 TGAENN
-471 KFILSDQKYGFQLI
+471 KFISSDKNYGFQI
-485 EENNKSID
+485 FEENKKPID
-493 VGEIQLILDQ
+493 VDQIQLILDQ

-511 HNDINDSVASSALA
+511 HNDNNDSVASSALA

-530 KSFFKSKF
+530 KSFFKSNF
-538 EKANFISQKL
+538 EKANFISKKL

-574 RLKSVSSLSSLPST
+574 RLKSISSLSSLPST
-588 ISTFGSRLVSSENIN
+588 IATSGSRLVSGENIN
-603 LLNYSDGKFSNQITS
+603 LLNYSSEKFSNQNTS
-618 QAQSGSTGST
+618 QAQSGSTAST
-628 ISHQSNFNNN
+628 IGHQSSFNNN

-747 GKADSMLEGAT
+747 GKADSVLESAT

>member
-1 MSISFNG
+1 MSISFSG
-8 IIGSANAD
+8 VIGSANAD
-16 RRLGPIGADDA
+16 WQLGLKGADDLR
-27 PSDGGSLFANFSIV
+27 SDGESLFANFSIV
-41 LQSLSDKNP
+41 LHSLSDENP
-50 ETLSENEKLNIRIG
+50 ETLSENEKLNISIG
-64 NLDQVSES
+64 NLDQASEN

-80 SQAIDNGLIKFEDSL
+80 SQAFDNGLIKFEDSL
-95 EGAIEEQVIDGLVG
+95 EGAIEEQGVDGLVG

-118 GRIDLNATAAFVGSR
+118 ARIDLNATAAFVDSR
-133 LNLVSADV
+133 LNLVSADI

-149 RNIFTMEHLLR
+149 SNIFTMEQLFR
-160 ALEFSDENLTDVSQ
+160 ALNFSDENSTDVSQ
-174 LDKTSENNLAE
+174 PDKTLENNLAE
-185 SGALSIL
+185 GGALSIL
-192 TGLLKGAPVELE
+192 TGLLKGAPVKLE
-204 VHDAGES
+204 VNDTGPS
-211 IILFDIRNLKV
+211 TILFDIRDLKV
-222 DLQDYVYPA
+222 DLQDYVYPE
-231 SHQKTQESINGE
+231 SDQKTNEPITGE

-250 PVKISNKTQES
+250 PVKISNS
-261 ITGEFLTPPVVPL
+261 
-274 KISNKTQES
+274 
-283 ITGEFLTPPVVP
+283 
-295 LKISNTDI
+295 DI
-303 VTEDFDPF
+303 VKEEFDPF
-311 IPVKVDLFDHEGD
+311 IPVKVDLFDHQGD

-341 GTNLIGV
+341 GTNLMGV

-389 KSYINGEINT
+389 KSYTNSEIGT
-399 GQDFAVQQFSGKSDG
+399 GQGFEVQQFSGTADG
-414 LIDGS
+414 VIDGS
-419 VNIRGDAKALLHSL
+419 ADIRGDAKALLHSL
-433 KEMSA
+433 EEMSA
-438 SAPSATQI
+438 FSSSATQI
-446 ILNTTGTDVSG
+446 ILKTTGMDVAG

-465 PGAENN
+465 TGAENN
-471 KFILSDQKYGFQLI
+471 KFISSDKNYGFQI
-485 EENNKSID
+485 FEENKKPID
-493 VGEIQLILDQ
+493 VDQIQLILDQ

-511 HNDINDSVASSALA
+511 HNDNNDSVASSALA

-530 KSFFKSKF
+530 KSFFKSNF
-538 EKANFISQKL
+538 EKANFISKKL
-548 DKVPVEGQNTSTP
+548 DKVRVEGQNTSTP

-574 RLKSVSSLSSLPST
+574 RLKSISSLSSLPST
-588 ISTFGSRLVSSENIN
+588 IATSGSRLVSGENIN
-603 LLNYSDGKFSNQITS
+603 LLNYSSEKFSNQNTS
-618 QAQSGSTGST
+618 QAQSGSTAST
-628 ISHQSNFNNN
+628 IGHQSSFNNN

-747 GKADSMLEGAT
+747 GKADSVLESAT

>member
-1 MSISFNG
+1 MSISFSG
-8 IIGSANAD
+8 VIGSANAD
-16 RRLGPIGADDA
+16 WQLGLKGADDLR
-27 PSDGGSLFANFSIV
+27 SDGESLFANFSIV
-41 LQSLSDKNP
+41 LHSLSDENP
-50 ETLSENEKLNIRIG
+50 ETLSENEKLNISIG
-64 NLDQVSES
+64 NLDQASEN

-80 SQAIDNGLIKFEDSL
+80 SQAFDNGLIKFEDSL
-95 EGAIEEQVIDGLVG
+95 EGAIEEQGVDGLVG

-118 GRIDLNATAAFVGSR
+118 ARIDLNATAAFVDSR
-133 LNLVSADV
+133 LNLVSADI

-149 RNIFTMEHLLR
+149 SNIFTMEQLFR
-160 ALEFSDENLTDVSQ
+160 ALNFSDENSTDVSQ
-174 LDKTSENNLAE
+174 PDKTLENNLAE
-185 SGALSIL
+185 GGAFSIL
-192 TGLLKGAPVELE
+192 TGLLKGAPVKLE
-204 VHDAGES
+204 VNDTGPS
-211 IILFDIRNLKV
+211 TILFDIRDLKV
-222 DLQDYVYPA
+222 DLQDHVYPE
-231 SHQKTQESINGE
+231 SDQKTNEPITGE

-250 PVKISNKTQES
+250 PVKISNS
-261 ITGEFLTPPVVPL
+261 
-274 KISNKTQES
+274 
-283 ITGEFLTPPVVP
+283 
-295 LKISNTDI
+295 DI
-303 VTEDFDPF
+303 VKEEFDPF
-311 IPVKVDLFDHEGD
+311 IPVKVDLFDHQGD

-341 GTNLIGV
+341 GTNLMGV

-389 KSYINGEINT
+389 KSYTNSEIGT
-399 GQDFAVQQFSGKSDG
+399 GQGFEVQQFSGTADG
-414 LIDGS
+414 VIDGS
-419 VNIRGDAKALLHSL
+419 ADIRGDAKALLHSL
-433 KEMSA
+433 EEMSA
-438 SAPSATQI
+438 FSSSATQV
-446 ILNTTGTDVSG
+446 ILKTTGMDVAD

-465 PGAENN
+465 TGAENN
-471 KFILSDQKYGFQLI
+471 KFILLDKNYGFQI
-485 EENNKSID
+485 FEENKKPID
-493 VGEIQLILDQ
+493 VDQIQLILDQ

-511 HNDINDSVASSALA
+511 HNDNNDSVASSALA

-530 KSFFKSKF
+530 KSFFKSNF
-538 EKANFISQKL
+538 EKANFISKKL

-574 RLKSVSSLSSLPST
+574 RLKSIASLSSLPST
-588 ISTFGSRLVSSENIN
+588 IATSGSRLVSGENIN
-603 LLNYSDGKFSNQITS
+603 LLNYSSEKFSNQNTS
-618 QAQSGSTGST
+618 QAQSGSTAST
-628 ISHQSNFNNN
+628 IGHQSSFNNN

-747 GKADSMLEGAT
+747 GKADSVLESAT

>member
-1 MSISFNG
+1 MSISFSG
-8 IIGSANAD
+8 VIGSANAD
-16 RRLGPIGADDA
+16 WQLGLKGADDLR
-27 PSDGGSLFANFSIV
+27 SDGESLFANFSIV
-41 LQSLSDKNP
+41 LHSLSDGNP
-50 ETLSENEKLNIRIG
+50 ETLSENEKLNISIG
-64 NLDQVSES
+64 NLDQASEN

-95 EGAIEEQVIDGLVG
+95 EGAIEEQGVDGLVG

-118 GRIDLNATAAFVGSR
+118 ARIDLNATAAFVDSR
-133 LNLVSADV
+133 LNLVSADI

-149 RNIFTMEHLLR
+149 SNIFTMEQLFR
-160 ALEFSDENLTDVSQ
+160 ALNFSDENSTDVSQ
-174 LDKTSENNLAE
+174 PDKTLENNLAE
-185 SGALSIL
+185 GGALSIL
-192 TGLLKGAPVELE
+192 TGLLKGAPVKLE
-204 VHDAGES
+204 VNDTGPS
-211 IILFDIRNLKV
+211 TILFDIRDLKV
-222 DLQDYVYPA
+222 DLQDYVYPE
-231 SHQKTQESINGE
+231 SDQKTNEPITGE

-250 PVKISNKTQES
+250 PVKISNS
-261 ITGEFLTPPVVPL
+261 
-274 KISNKTQES
+274 
-283 ITGEFLTPPVVP
+283 
-295 LKISNTDI
+295 DI
-303 VTEDFDPF
+303 VTEEFDPF
-311 IPVKVDLFDHEGD
+311 IPVKVNLFDHQGD

-341 GTNLIGV
+341 GTNLMGV

-389 KSYINGEINT
+389 KSYTNSEIGT
-399 GQDFAVQQFSGKSDG
+399 GQGFEVQQFSGTADG
-414 LIDGS
+414 VIDGS
-419 VNIRGDAKALLHSL
+419 ADIRGDAKALLHSL
-433 KEMSA
+433 EEMSA
-438 SAPSATQI
+438 FSSSATQI
-446 ILNTTGTDVSG
+446 ILKTTGMDVAG

-465 PGAENN
+465 TGAENN
-471 KFILSDQKYGFQLI
+471 KFISSDKNYGFQI
-485 EENNKSID
+485 FEENKKPID
-493 VGEIQLILDQ
+493 VDQIQLILDQ

-511 HNDINDSVASSALA
+511 HNDNNDSVASSALA

-530 KSFFKSKF
+530 KSFFKSNF
-538 EKANFISQKL
+538 EKANFISKKL
-548 DKVPVEGQNTSTP
+548 DKVLVEGQNTSTP

-574 RLKSVSSLSSLPST
+574 RLKSISSLSSLPST
-588 ISTFGSRLVSSENIN
+588 IATSGSRLVSGENIN
-603 LLNYSDGKFSNQITS
+603 LLNYSSEKFSNQNTS
-618 QAQSGSTGST
+618 QAQSGSTAST
-628 ISHQSNFNNN
+628 IGHQSSFNNN

-747 GKADSMLEGAT
+747 GKADSVLESAT

>member
-1 MSISFNG
+1 MSISFSG
-8 IIGSANAD
+8 VIGSANAD
-16 RRLGPIGADDA
+16 WQLGLKGADDLR
-27 PSDGGSLFANFSIV
+27 SDGESLFANFSIV
-41 LQSLSDKNP
+41 LHSLSDGNP
-50 ETLSENEKLNIRIG
+50 ETLSENEKLNISIG
-64 NLDQVSES
+64 NLDQASEN

-95 EGAIEEQVIDGLVG
+95 EGAIEEQGVDGLVG

-118 GRIDLNATAAFVGSR
+118 ARIDLNATAAFVDSR
-133 LNLVSADV
+133 LNLVSADI

-149 RNIFTMEHLLR
+149 SNIFTMEQLFR
-160 ALEFSDENLTDVSQ
+160 ALNFSDENSTDVSQ
-174 LDKTSENNLAE
+174 PDKTLENNLAE
-185 SGALSIL
+185 GGALSIL
-192 TGLLKGAPVELE
+192 TGLLKGAPVKLE
-204 VHDAGES
+204 VNDTGPS
-211 IILFDIRNLKV
+211 TILFDIRDLKV
-222 DLQDYVYPA
+222 DLQDYVYPE
-231 SHQKTQESINGE
+231 SDQKTNEPITGE

-250 PVKISNKTQES
+250 PVKISNA
-261 ITGEFLTPPVVPL
+261 
-274 KISNKTQES
+274 
-283 ITGEFLTPPVVP
+283 
-295 LKISNTDI
+295 DI
-303 VTEDFDPF
+303 VTEEFDPF
-311 IPVKVDLFDHEGD
+311 IPVKVNLFDHQGD

-341 GTNLIGV
+341 GTNLMGV

-369 IPNDTNLQELPDFV
+369 IPNDTNLKELPDFV

-389 KSYINGEINT
+389 KSYTNSEIGT
-399 GQDFAVQQFSGKSDG
+399 GQGFEVQQFSGTADG
-414 LIDGS
+414 VIDGS
-419 VNIRGDAKALLHSL
+419 ADIRGDAKALLHSL
-433 KEMSA
+433 EEMSA
-438 SAPSATQI
+438 FSSSATQI
-446 ILNTTGTDVSG
+446 ILKTTGMDVAG
-457 LNIDAWAK
+457 LNVDAWAK
-465 PGAENN
+465 TGAENN
-471 KFILSDQKYGFQLI
+471 KFISSDKNYGFQI
-485 EENNKSID
+485 FEENKKPID
-493 VGEIQLILDQ
+493 VDQIQLILDQ

-511 HNDINDSVASSALA
+511 HNDNNDSVASSALA

-530 KSFFKSKF
+530 KSFFKSNF
-538 EKANFISQKL
+538 EKANFISKKL
-548 DKVPVEGQNTSTP
+548 DKVLVEGQNTSTS

-574 RLKSVSSLSSLPST
+574 RLKSISSLSSLPST
-588 ISTFGSRLVSSENIN
+588 IATSGSRLVSGENIN
-603 LLNYSDGKFSNQITS
+603 LLNYSSEKFSNQNTS
-618 QAQSGSTGST
+618 QAQSGSTAST
-628 ISHQSNFNNN
+628 IGHQSSVNNN

-747 GKADSMLEGAT
+747 GKADSVLESAT

>member
-1 MSISFNG
+1 MSISFSG
-8 IIGSANAD
+8 VIGSANAD
-16 RRLGPIGADDA
+16 WQLGLKGADDLR
-27 PSDGGSLFANFSIV
+27 SDGESLFANFSIV
-41 LQSLSDKNP
+41 LHSLSDGNP
-50 ETLSENEKLNIRIG
+50 ETLSENEKLNISIG
-64 NLDQVSES
+64 NLDQASEN

-95 EGAIEEQVIDGLVG
+95 EGAIEEQGVDGLVG

-118 GRIDLNATAAFVGSR
+118 ARIDLNATAAFVDSR
-133 LNLVSADV
+133 LNLVSADI

-149 RNIFTMEHLLR
+149 SNIFTMEQLFR
-160 ALEFSDENLTDVSQ
+160 ALNFSDENSTDVSQ
-174 LDKTSENNLAE
+174 PDKTLENNLAE
-185 SGALSIL
+185 GGALSIL
-192 TGLLKGAPVELE
+192 TGLLKGAPVKLE
-204 VHDAGES
+204 VNDTGPS
-211 IILFDIRNLKV
+211 TILFDIRDLKV
-222 DLQDYVYPA
+222 DLQDYVYPE
-231 SHQKTQESINGE
+231 SDQKTNEPITGE

-250 PVKISNKTQES
+250 PVKISNS
-261 ITGEFLTPPVVPL
+261 
-274 KISNKTQES
+274 
-283 ITGEFLTPPVVP
+283 
-295 LKISNTDI
+295 DI
-303 VTEDFDPF
+303 VTEEFDPF
-311 IPVKVDLFDHEGD
+311 IPVKVNLFDHQGD

-341 GTNLIGV
+341 GTNLMGV

-369 IPNDTNLQELPDFV
+369 IPNDTNLKELPDFV

-389 KSYINGEINT
+389 KSYTNSEIGT
-399 GQDFAVQQFSGKSDG
+399 GQGFEVQQFSGTADG
-414 LIDGS
+414 VIDGS
-419 VNIRGDAKALLHSL
+419 ADIRGDAKALLHSL
-433 KEMSA
+433 EEMSA
-438 SAPSATQI
+438 FSSSATQI
-446 ILNTTGTDVSG
+446 ILKTTGMDVAG

-465 PGAENN
+465 TGAENN
-471 KFILSDQKYGFQLI
+471 KLISPDKNYGFQI
-485 EENNKSID
+485 FEENKKPID
-493 VGEIQLILDQ
+493 VDQIQLILDQ

-511 HNDINDSVASSALA
+511 HNDNNDSVASSALA

-530 KSFFKSKF
+530 KSFFKSNF
-538 EKANFISQKL
+538 EKANFISKKL
-548 DKVPVEGQNTSTP
+548 DKVLVEGQNTSTS

-574 RLKSVSSLSSLPST
+574 RLKSISSLSSLPST
-588 ISTFGSRLVSSENIN
+588 IATSGSRLVSGENIN
-603 LLNYSDGKFSNQITS
+603 LLNYSSEKFSNQNTS
-618 QAQSGSTGST
+618 QAQSGSTAST
-628 ISHQSNFNNN
+628 IGHQSSVNNN

-747 GKADSMLEGAT
+747 GKADSVLESAT

>member
-1 MSISFNG
+1 MSISFSG
-8 IIGSANAD
+8 VIGSANAD
-16 RRLGPIGADDA
+16 WQLGLKGADDLR
-27 PSDGGSLFANFSIV
+27 SDGESLFANFSIV
-41 LQSLSDKNP
+41 LHSLSDGNP
-50 ETLSENEKLNIRIG
+50 ETLSENEKLNISIG
-64 NLDQVSES
+64 NLDQASQN

-95 EGAIEEQVIDGLVG
+95 EGAIEEQGVDGLVG

-118 GRIDLNATAAFVGSR
+118 ARIDLNATAAFVDSR
-133 LNLVSADV
+133 LNLVSADI

-149 RNIFTMEHLLR
+149 SNIFTMEQLFR
-160 ALEFSDENLTDVSQ
+160 ALNFSDENSTDVSQ
-174 LDKTSENNLAE
+174 PDKTLENNLAE
-185 SGALSIL
+185 GGALSIL
-192 TGLLKGAPVELE
+192 TGLLKGAPVKLE
-204 VHDAGES
+204 VNDTGPS
-211 IILFDIRNLKV
+211 TILFDIRDLKV
-222 DLQDYVYPA
+222 DLQDYVYPE
-231 SHQKTQESINGE
+231 SDQKTNEPITGE

-250 PVKISNKTQES
+250 PVKISNS
-261 ITGEFLTPPVVPL
+261 
-274 KISNKTQES
+274 
-283 ITGEFLTPPVVP
+283 
-295 LKISNTDI
+295 DI
-303 VTEDFDPF
+303 VTEEFDPF
-311 IPVKVDLFDHEGD
+311 IPVKVNLFDHQGD

-341 GTNLIGV
+341 GTNLMGV

-369 IPNDTNLQELPDFV
+369 IPNDTNLKELPDFV

-389 KSYINGEINT
+389 KSYTNSEIGT
-399 GQDFAVQQFSGKSDG
+399 GQGFEVQQFSGTADG
-414 LIDGS
+414 VIDGS
-419 VNIRGDAKALLHSL
+419 ADIRGDAKALLHSL
-433 KEMSA
+433 EEMSA
-438 SAPSATQI
+438 FSSSATQI
-446 ILNTTGTDVSG
+446 ILKTTGMDVAG

-465 PGAENN
+465 TGAENN
-471 KFILSDQKYGFQLI
+471 KFISSDKNYGFQI
-485 EENNKSID
+485 FEENKKPID
-493 VGEIQLILDQ
+493 VDQIQLILDQ

-511 HNDINDSVASSALA
+511 HNDNNDSVASSALA

-530 KSFFKSKF
+530 KSFFKSNF
-538 EKANFISQKL
+538 EKANFISKKL
-548 DKVPVEGQNTSTP
+548 DKVLVEGQNTSTS

-574 RLKSVSSLSSLPST
+574 RLKSISSLSSLPST
-588 ISTFGSRLVSSENIN
+588 IATSGSRLVSGENIN
-603 LLNYSDGKFSNQITS
+603 LLNYSSEKFSNQNTS
-618 QAQSGSTGST
+618 QAQSGSTAST
-628 ISHQSNFNNN
+628 IGHQSSVNNN

-747 GKADSMLEGAT
+747 GKADSVLESAT

>member
-1 MSISFNG
+1 MSISFSG
-8 IIGSANAD
+8 VIGSANAD
-16 RRLGPIGADDA
+16 WQLGLKGADDLR
-27 PSDGGSLFANFSIV
+27 SDGESLFANFSIV
-41 LQSLSDKNP
+41 LHSLSDENP

-64 NLDQVSES
+64 NLDQASEN

-95 EGAIEEQVIDGLVG
+95 EGAIEEQGVDGLVG

-118 GRIDLNATAAFVGSR
+118 ARIDLNATAAFVDSR
-133 LNLVSADV
+133 LNLVSADI

-149 RNIFTMEHLLR
+149 SNIFTMEQLFR
-160 ALEFSDENLTDVSQ
+160 ALNFSDENSTDVSQ
-174 LDKTSENNLAE
+174 PDKTLENNSAE
-185 SGALSIL
+185 GGALSIL
-192 TGLLKGAPVELE
+192 TGLLKGAPVKLE
-204 VHDAGES
+204 VNDTGPS
-211 IILFDIRNLKV
+211 TILFDIRDLKV
-222 DLQDYVYPA
+222 DLQDHVYPE
-231 SHQKTQESINGE
+231 SDQKTNESSTGE

-250 PVKISNKTQES
+250 PVKISNS
-261 ITGEFLTPPVVPL
+261 DIITE
-274 KISNKTQES
+274 E
-283 ITGEFLTPPVVP
+283 
-295 LKISNTDI
+295 
-303 VTEDFDPF
+303 FDPF
-311 IPVKVDLFDHEGD
+311 IPVKVDLFDHQGD

-341 GTNLIGV
+341 GTNLMGV

-369 IPNDTNLQELPDFV
+369 VPNDTNLQELPDFV

-389 KSYINGEINT
+389 KSYTNSEIGT
-399 GQDFAVQQFSGKSDG
+399 GQGFEVQQFSGTADG
-414 LIDGS
+414 VIDGS
-419 VNIRGDAKALLHSL
+419 ADIRGDAKALLHSL
-433 KEMSA
+433 EEMSA
-438 SAPSATQI
+438 FSSSATQI
-446 ILNTTGTDVSG
+446 ILKTTGMDVAG

-465 PGAENN
+465 TGAENN
-471 KFILSDQKYGFQLI
+471 KFISSDKNYGFQI
-485 EENNKSID
+485 FEENKKPID
-493 VGEIQLILDQ
+493 VDQIQLILDQ

-511 HNDINDSVASSALA
+511 HNDNNDSVASSALA

-530 KSFFKSKF
+530 KSFFKSNF
-538 EKANFISQKL
+538 EKANFISKKL
-548 DKVPVEGQNTSTP
+548 DKVLVEGQNTSTS

-574 RLKSVSSLSSLPST
+574 RLKSISSLSSLPST
-588 ISTFGSRLVSSENIN
+588 IATSGSRLVSGENIN
-603 LLNYSDGKFSNQITS
+603 LLNYSSEKFSNQNTS
-618 QAQSGSTGST
+618 QAQSGSTAST
-628 ISHQSNFNNN
+628 IGHQSSFNNN

-747 GKADSMLEGAT
+747 GKADSVLESAT
-758 IQNTQTT
+758 LQNTQTT

>member
-1 MSISFNG
+1 MSISFSG
-8 IIGSANAD
+8 VIGSANAD
-16 RRLGPIGADDA
+16 WQLGPKGADDVR
-27 PSDGGSLFANFSIV
+27 SDGESLFANFSIV
-41 LQSLSDKNP
+41 LHSLSDGNP
-50 ETLSENEKLNIRIG
+50 ETLSENEKLNISIG
-64 NLDQVSES
+64 NLDQASEN

-95 EGAIEEQVIDGLVG
+95 EGAIEEQGVDGLVG

-118 GRIDLNATAAFVGSR
+118 ARIDLNATAAFVDSR
-133 LNLVSADV
+133 LNLVSADI

-149 RNIFTMEHLLR
+149 SNIFTMEQLFR
-160 ALEFSDENLTDVSQ
+160 ALNFSDENSTDVSQ
-174 LDKTSENNLAE
+174 PDKTLENNLAE
-185 SGALSIL
+185 GGALSIL
-192 TGLLKGAPVELE
+192 TGLLKGAPVKLE
-204 VHDAGES
+204 VNDTGPS
-211 IILFDIRNLKV
+211 TILFDIRDLKV
-222 DLQDYVYPA
+222 DLQDYVYPE
-231 SHQKTQESINGE
+231 SDQKTNEPITGE

-250 PVKISNKTQES
+250 PVKISNS
-261 ITGEFLTPPVVPL
+261 
-274 KISNKTQES
+274 
-283 ITGEFLTPPVVP
+283 
-295 LKISNTDI
+295 DI
-303 VTEDFDPF
+303 VTEEFDPF
-311 IPVKVDLFDHEGD
+311 IPVKVDLFDHQGD

-341 GTNLIGV
+341 GTNLMGV

-389 KSYINGEINT
+389 KSYTNSEIGT
-399 GQDFAVQQFSGKSDG
+399 GQGFEVQQFSGTADG
-414 LIDGS
+414 VIDGS
-419 VNIRGDAKALLHSL
+419 ADIRGDAKALLHSL
-433 KEMSA
+433 EEMSA
-438 SAPSATQI
+438 FSSSATQI
-446 ILNTTGTDVSG
+446 ILKTTGMDVAG

-465 PGAENN
+465 TGAENN
-471 KFILSDQKYGFQLI
+471 KFISSDKNYGFQI
-485 EENNKSID
+485 FEENKKPID
-493 VGEIQLILDQ
+493 VDQIQLILDQ

-511 HNDINDSVASSALA
+511 HNDNNDSVASSALA

-530 KSFFKSKF
+530 KSFFKSNF
-538 EKANFISQKL
+538 EKANFISKKL
-548 DKVPVEGQNTSTP
+548 DKVLVEGQNTSTS

-574 RLKSVSSLSSLPST
+574 RLKSISSLSSLPST
-588 ISTFGSRLVSSENIN
+588 IATSGSRLVSGENIN
-603 LLNYSDGKFSNQITS
+603 LLNYSSEKFSNQNTS
-618 QAQSGSTGST
+618 QAQSGSTAST
-628 ISHQSNFNNN
+628 IGHQSNFNNN

-747 GKADSMLEGAT
+747 GKADSVLESAT

>member
-1 MSISFNG
+1 MSISFSG
-8 IIGSANAD
+8 VIGSANAD
-16 RRLGPIGADDA
+16 WQLGLKGADDLR
-27 PSDGGSLFANFSIV
+27 SDSESLFANFSIV
-41 LQSLSDKNP
+41 LHSLSDGNP
-50 ETLSENEKLNIRIG
+50 ETLSENEKLNISIG
-64 NLDQVSES
+64 NLEQASEN

-95 EGAIEEQVIDGLVG
+95 EGAIEEQGVDGLVG

-118 GRIDLNATAAFVGSR
+118 ARIDLNATAAFVDSR
-133 LNLVSADV
+133 LNLVSADI

-149 RNIFTMEHLLR
+149 SNIFTMEQLFR
-160 ALEFSDENLTDVSQ
+160 ALNFSDENSTDVSQ
-174 LDKTSENNLAE
+174 PDKTLENNLAE
-185 SGALSIL
+185 GGALSIL
-192 TGLLKGAPVELE
+192 TGLLKGAPVKLE
-204 VHDAGES
+204 VNDTGPS
-211 IILFDIRNLKV
+211 TILFDIRDLKV
-222 DLQDYVYPA
+222 DLQDYVYPE
-231 SHQKTQESINGE
+231 SDQKTNELITGE

-250 PVKISNKTQES
+250 PVKISNS
-261 ITGEFLTPPVVPL
+261 
-274 KISNKTQES
+274 
-283 ITGEFLTPPVVP
+283 
-295 LKISNTDI
+295 DI
-303 VTEDFDPF
+303 VTEEFDPF
-311 IPVKVDLFDHEGD
+311 IPVKVNLFDHQGD

-341 GTNLIGV
+341 GKNLMGV

-369 IPNDTNLQELPDFV
+369 IPNDTNLKELPDFV

-389 KSYINGEINT
+389 KSYTNSEIGT
-399 GQDFAVQQFSGKSDG
+399 GQGFEVQQFSGTADG
-414 LIDGS
+414 VIDGS
-419 VNIRGDAKALLHSL
+419 ADIRGDAKALLHSL
-433 KEMSA
+433 EEMSA
-438 SAPSATQI
+438 FSSSATQI
-446 ILNTTGTDVSG
+446 ILKTTGMDVAG

-465 PGAENN
+465 TGAENN
-471 KFILSDQKYGFQLI
+471 KFISSDKNYGFQI
-485 EENNKSID
+485 FEENKKPID
-493 VGEIQLILDQ
+493 VDQIQLILDQ

-511 HNDINDSVASSALA
+511 HNDNNDSVASSALA

-530 KSFFKSKF
+530 KSFFKSNF
-538 EKANFISQKL
+538 EKANFISKKL
-548 DKVPVEGQNTSTP
+548 DKVLVEGQNTSTS

-574 RLKSVSSLSSLPST
+574 RLKSISSLSSLPST
-588 ISTFGSRLVSSENIN
+588 IATSGSRLVSGENIN
-603 LLNYSDGKFSNQITS
+603 LLNYSSEKFSNQNTS
-618 QAQSGSTGST
+618 QAQSGSTAST
-628 ISHQSNFNNN
+628 IGHQSSVNNN

-747 GKADSMLEGAT
+747 GKADSVLESAT

>member
-1 MSISFNG
+1 MSISFSG
-8 IIGSANAD
+8 VIGSANAD
-16 RRLGPIGADDA
+16 WQLGLKGADDLR
-27 PSDGGSLFANFSIV
+27 SDGESLFANFSIV
-41 LQSLSDKNP
+41 LHSLSDGNP
-50 ETLSENEKLNIRIG
+50 ETLSENEKLNISIG
-64 NLDQVSES
+64 NLDQASEN

-95 EGAIEEQVIDGLVG
+95 EGAIEEQGVDGLVG

-118 GRIDLNATAAFVGSR
+118 ARIDLNATAAFVDSR
-133 LNLVSADV
+133 LNLVSADI

-149 RNIFTMEHLLR
+149 SNIFTMEQLFR
-160 ALEFSDENLTDVSQ
+160 ALNFSDENSTDVSQ
-174 LDKTSENNLAE
+174 PDKTLENNLAE
-185 SGALSIL
+185 GGALSIL
-192 TGLLKGAPVELE
+192 TGLLKGAPVKLE
-204 VHDAGES
+204 VNDTGAS
-211 IILFDIRNLKV
+211 TILFDIRDLKV
-222 DLQDYVYPA
+222 DLQDYVYPE
-231 SHQKTQESINGE
+231 SDQKTNELITGE

-250 PVKISNKTQES
+250 PVKISNS
-261 ITGEFLTPPVVPL
+261 
-274 KISNKTQES
+274 
-283 ITGEFLTPPVVP
+283 
-295 LKISNTDI
+295 DI
-303 VTEDFDPF
+303 VKEEFDPF
-311 IPVKVDLFDHEGD
+311 IPVKVNLFDHQGD

-341 GTNLIGV
+341 GTNLMGV

-369 IPNDTNLQELPDFV
+369 IPNDTNLKELPDFV

-389 KSYINGEINT
+389 KSYTNSEIGT
-399 GQDFAVQQFSGKSDG
+399 GQGFEVQQFSGTADG
-414 LIDGS
+414 VIDGS
-419 VNIRGDAKALLHSL
+419 ADIRGDAKALLHSL
-433 KEMSA
+433 EEMSA
-438 SAPSATQI
+438 FSSSATQI
-446 ILNTTGTDVSG
+446 ILKTTGMDVAG

-465 PGAENN
+465 TGAENN
-471 KFILSDQKYGFQLI
+471 KFISSDKNYGFQI
-485 EENNKSID
+485 FEENKKPID
-493 VGEIQLILDQ
+493 VDQIQLILDQ

-511 HNDINDSVASSALA
+511 HNDNNDSVASSALA

-530 KSFFKSKF
+530 KSFFKSNF
-538 EKANFISQKL
+538 EKANFISKKL
-548 DKVPVEGQNTSTP
+548 DKVLVEGQNTSTS

-574 RLKSVSSLSSLPST
+574 RLKSISSLSSLPST
-588 ISTFGSRLVSSENIN
+588 IATSGSRLVSGENIN
-603 LLNYSDGKFSNQITS
+603 LLNYSSEKFSNQNTS
-618 QAQSGSTGST
+618 QAQSGSTAST
-628 ISHQSNFNNN
+628 IGHQSSVNNN

-747 GKADSMLEGAT
+747 GKADSVLESAT

>member
-1 MSISFNG
+1 MSISFSG
-8 IIGSANAD
+8 VIGSANAD
-16 RRLGPIGADDA
+16 WQLGLKGADDLR
-27 PSDGGSLFANFSIV
+27 SDGESLFANFSIV
-41 LQSLSDKNP
+41 LHSLSDENP
-50 ETLSENEKLNIRIG
+50 ETLSENEKLNISIG
-64 NLDQVSES
+64 NLDQASEN

-80 SQAIDNGLIKFEDSL
+80 SQAFDNGLIKFEDSL
-95 EGAIEEQVIDGLVG
+95 EGAIEEQGVDGLVG

-118 GRIDLNATAAFVGSR
+118 ARIDLNATAAFVDSR
-133 LNLVSADV
+133 LNLVSADI

-149 RNIFTMEHLLR
+149 SNIFTMEQLFR
-160 ALEFSDENLTDVSQ
+160 ALNFSDENSTDVSQ
-174 LDKTSENNLAE
+174 PDKTLENNLAE
-185 SGALSIL
+185 GGALSIL
-192 TGLLKGAPVELE
+192 TGLLKGAPVKLE
-204 VHDAGES
+204 VNDTGPS
-211 IILFDIRNLKV
+211 TILFDIRDLKV
-222 DLQDYVYPA
+222 DLQDHVYPE
-231 SHQKTQESINGE
+231 SDQKTNEPITGE

-250 PVKISNKTQES
+250 PVKISNS
-261 ITGEFLTPPVVPL
+261 
-274 KISNKTQES
+274 
-283 ITGEFLTPPVVP
+283 
-295 LKISNTDI
+295 DI
-303 VTEDFDPF
+303 VKEEFDPF
-311 IPVKVDLFDHEGD
+311 IPVKVDLFDHQGD

-341 GTNLIGV
+341 GANLMGV

-389 KSYINGEINT
+389 KSYTNSEIGT
-399 GQDFAVQQFSGKSDG
+399 GQGFEVQQFSGTADG
-414 LIDGS
+414 VIDGS
-419 VNIRGDAKALLHSL
+419 ADIRGDAKALLHSL
-433 KEMSA
+433 EEMSA
-438 SAPSATQI
+438 FSSSATQI
-446 ILNTTGTDVSG
+446 ILKTTGMDVAG

-465 PGAENN
+465 TGAENN
-471 KFILSDQKYGFQLI
+471 KFISSDKNYGFQI
-485 EENNKSID
+485 FEENKKPID
-493 VGEIQLILDQ
+493 VDQIQLILDQ

-511 HNDINDSVASSALA
+511 HNDNNDSVASSALA

-530 KSFFKSKF
+530 KSFFKSNF
-538 EKANFISQKL
+538 EKANFISKKL
-548 DKVPVEGQNTSTP
+548 DKVRVEGQNTSTP

-574 RLKSVSSLSSLPST
+574 RLKSISSLSSLPST
-588 ISTFGSRLVSSENIN
+588 IATSGSRLVSGENIN
-603 LLNYSDGKFSNQITS
+603 LLNYSSEKFSNQNTS
-618 QAQSGSTGST
+618 QAQSGSTAST
-628 ISHQSNFNNN
+628 IGHQSSFNNN

-747 GKADSMLEGAT
+747 GKADSVLESAT

>member
-1 MSISFNG
+1 MSISFSG
-8 IIGSANAD
+8 VIGSANAD
-16 RRLGPIGADDA
+16 WQLGLKGADDLR
-27 PSDGGSLFANFSIV
+27 SDGESLFANFSIV
-41 LQSLSDKNP
+41 LHSLSDGNP
-50 ETLSENEKLNIRIG
+50 ETLSENEKLNISIG
-64 NLDQVSES
+64 NLDQASEN

-95 EGAIEEQVIDGLVG
+95 EGAIEEQGVDGLVG

-118 GRIDLNATAAFVGSR
+118 ARIDLNATAAFVDSR
-133 LNLVSADV
+133 LNLVSADI

-149 RNIFTMEHLLR
+149 SNIFTMEQLFR
-160 ALEFSDENLTDVSQ
+160 ALNFSDENSTDVSQ
-174 LDKTSENNLAE
+174 PDKTLENNLAE
-185 SGALSIL
+185 GSALSIL
-192 TGLLKGAPVELE
+192 TGLLKGAPVKLE
-204 VHDAGES
+204 VNDTGPS
-211 IILFDIRNLKV
+211 TILFDIRDLKV
-222 DLQDYVYPA
+222 DLQDYVYPE
-231 SHQKTQESINGE
+231 SVQKTNEPITGE

-250 PVKISNKTQES
+250 PVKISNS
-261 ITGEFLTPPVVPL
+261 
-274 KISNKTQES
+274 
-283 ITGEFLTPPVVP
+283 
-295 LKISNTDI
+295 DI
-303 VTEDFDPF
+303 VTEEFDPF
-311 IPVKVDLFDHEGD
+311 IPVKVNLFDHQGD

-341 GTNLIGV
+341 GKNLMGV

-369 IPNDTNLQELPDFV
+369 IPNDTNLKELPDFV

-389 KSYINGEINT
+389 KSYTNSEIGT
-399 GQDFAVQQFSGKSDG
+399 GQGFEVQQFSGTADG
-414 LIDGS
+414 VIDGS
-419 VNIRGDAKALLHSL
+419 ADIRVDAKALLHSL
-433 KEMSA
+433 EEMSA
-438 SAPSATQI
+438 FSSSATQI
-446 ILNTTGTDVSG
+446 ILKTTGMDVAG

-465 PGAENN
+465 TGAENN
-471 KFILSDQKYGFQLI
+471 KFISSDKNYGFQI
-485 EENNKSID
+485 FEENKKPID
-493 VGEIQLILDQ
+493 VDQIQLILDQ

-511 HNDINDSVASSALA
+511 HNDNNDSVASSALA

-530 KSFFKSKF
+530 KSFFKSNF
-538 EKANFISQKL
+538 EKANFISKKL
-548 DKVPVEGQNTSTP
+548 DKVRVEGQNTSTP

-574 RLKSVSSLSSLPST
+574 RLKSISSLSSLPST
-588 ISTFGSRLVSSENIN
+588 IATSGSRLVSGENIN
-603 LLNYSDGKFSNQITS
+603 LLNYSSEKFSNQNTS
-618 QAQSGSTGST
+618 QAQSGSTAST
-628 ISHQSNFNNN
+628 IGHQSSFNNN

-747 GKADSMLEGAT
+747 GKADSVLESAT

>member
-1 MSISFNG
+1 MSISFSG
-8 IIGSANAD
+8 VIGSANAD
-16 RRLGPIGADDA
+16 WQLGLKGADDLR
-27 PSDGGSLFANFSIV
+27 SDGESLFANFSIV
-41 LQSLSDKNP
+41 LHSLSDGNP
-50 ETLSENEKLNIRIG
+50 ETLSENEKLNISIG
-64 NLDQVSES
+64 NLDQASEN

-95 EGAIEEQVIDGLVG
+95 EGAIEEQGVDGLVG

-118 GRIDLNATAAFVGSR
+118 ARIDLNATAAFVDSR
-133 LNLVSADV
+133 LNLVSADI

-149 RNIFTMEHLLR
+149 SNIFTMEQLFR
-160 ALEFSDENLTDVSQ
+160 ALNFSDENSTDVSQ
-174 LDKTSENNLAE
+174 PDKTLENNLAE
-185 SGALSIL
+185 GGALSIL
-192 TGLLKGAPVELE
+192 TGLLKGAPVKLE
-204 VHDAGES
+204 VNDTGPS
-211 IILFDIRNLKV
+211 TILFDIRDLKV
-222 DLQDYVYPA
+222 DLQDYVYPE
-231 SHQKTQESINGE
+231 SDQKTNEPITGE

-250 PVKISNKTQES
+250 PVKISNS
-261 ITGEFLTPPVVPL
+261 
-274 KISNKTQES
+274 
-283 ITGEFLTPPVVP
+283 
-295 LKISNTDI
+295 DI
-303 VTEDFDPF
+303 VTEEFDPF
-311 IPVKVDLFDHEGD
+311 IPVKVNLFDHQGD

-341 GTNLIGV
+341 GKNLMGV

-369 IPNDTNLQELPDFV
+369 IPNDTNLKELPDFV

-389 KSYINGEINT
+389 KSYTNSEIGT
-399 GQDFAVQQFSGKSDG
+399 GQGFEVQQFSGTADG
-414 LIDGS
+414 VIDGS
-419 VNIRGDAKALLHSL
+419 ADIRGDAKALLHSL
-433 KEMSA
+433 EEMSA
-438 SAPSATQI
+438 FSSSATQI
-446 ILNTTGTDVSG
+446 ILKTTGMDVAG

-465 PGAENN
+465 TGAENN
-471 KFILSDQKYGFQLI
+471 KFISSDKNYGFQI
-485 EENNKSID
+485 FEENKKPID
-493 VGEIQLILDQ
+493 VDQIQLILDQ

-511 HNDINDSVASSALA
+511 HNDNNDSVASSALA

-530 KSFFKSKF
+530 KSFFKSNF
-538 EKANFISQKL
+538 EKANFISKKL
-548 DKVPVEGQNTSTP
+548 DKVLVEGQNTSTS

-574 RLKSVSSLSSLPST
+574 RLKSISSLSSLPST
-588 ISTFGSRLVSSENIN
+588 IATSGSRLVSGENIN
-603 LLNYSDGKFSNQITS
+603 LLNYSSEKFSNQNTS
-618 QAQSGSTGST
+618 QAQSGSTAST
-628 ISHQSNFNNN
+628 IGHQSSFNNN

-747 GKADSMLEGAT
+747 GKADSVLESAT

>member
-1 MSISFNG
+1 MSISFSG
-8 IIGSANAD
+8 VIGSANAD
-16 RRLGPIGADDA
+16 WQLGLKGADDLR
-27 PSDGGSLFANFSIV
+27 SDGESLFANFSIV
-41 LQSLSDKNP
+41 LHSLSDGNP
-50 ETLSENEKLNIRIG
+50 ETLSENEKLNISIG
-64 NLDQVSES
+64 NLDQASEN

-95 EGAIEEQVIDGLVG
+95 EGAIEEQGVDGLVG

-118 GRIDLNATAAFVGSR
+118 ARIDLNATAAFVDSR
-133 LNLVSADV
+133 LNLVSADI

-149 RNIFTMEHLLR
+149 SNIFTMEQLFR
-160 ALEFSDENLTDVSQ
+160 ALNFSDENSTDVSQ
-174 LDKTSENNLAE
+174 PDKTLENNLAE
-185 SGALSIL
+185 GGALSIL
-192 TGLLKGAPVELE
+192 TGLLKGAPVKLE
-204 VHDAGES
+204 VNDIGPS
-211 IILFDIRNLKV
+211 TILFDIRDLKV
-222 DLQDYVYPA
+222 DLQDYVYPE
-231 SHQKTQESINGE
+231 SDQKTNELITGE

-250 PVKISNKTQES
+250 PVKISNS
-261 ITGEFLTPPVVPL
+261 
-274 KISNKTQES
+274 
-283 ITGEFLTPPVVP
+283 
-295 LKISNTDI
+295 DI
-303 VTEDFDPF
+303 VTEEFDPF
-311 IPVKVDLFDHEGD
+311 IPVKVNLFDHQGD

-341 GTNLIGV
+341 GTNLMGV

-369 IPNDTNLQELPDFV
+369 IPNDTNLKELPDFV

-389 KSYINGEINT
+389 KSYTNSEIGT
-399 GQDFAVQQFSGKSDG
+399 GQGFEVQQFSGTADG
-414 LIDGS
+414 VIDGS
-419 VNIRGDAKALLHSL
+419 ADIRGDAKALLHSL
-433 KEMSA
+433 EEMSA
-438 SAPSATQI
+438 FSSSATQI
-446 ILNTTGTDVSG
+446 ILKTTGMDVAG

-465 PGAENN
+465 TGAENN
-471 KFILSDQKYGFQLI
+471 KFISSDKNYGFQI
-485 EENNKSID
+485 FEENKKPID
-493 VGEIQLILDQ
+493 VDQIQLILDQ

-511 HNDINDSVASSALA
+511 HNDNNDSVASSALA

-530 KSFFKSKF
+530 KSFFKSNF
-538 EKANFISQKL
+538 EKANFISKKL
-548 DKVPVEGQNTSTP
+548 DKVLVEGQNTSTS

-574 RLKSVSSLSSLPST
+574 RLKSISSLSSLPST
-588 ISTFGSRLVSSENIN
+588 IATSGSRLVSGENIN
-603 LLNYSDGKFSNQITS
+603 LLNYSSEKFSNQNTS
-618 QAQSGSTGST
+618 QAQSGSTAST
-628 ISHQSNFNNN
+628 IGHQSSVNNN

-747 GKADSMLEGAT
+747 GKADSVLESAT

>member
-1 MSISFNG
+1 MSISFSG
-8 IIGSANAD
+8 VIGSANAD
-16 RRLGPIGADDA
+16 WQLGLKGADDLR
-27 PSDGGSLFANFSIV
+27 SDGESLFANFSIV
-41 LQSLSDKNP
+41 LHSLSDGNP
-50 ETLSENEKLNIRIG
+50 ETLSENEKLNISIG
-64 NLDQVSES
+64 NLDQASEN

-80 SQAIDNGLIKFEDSL
+80 SQAIDNGIIKFEDSL
-95 EGAIEEQVIDGLVG
+95 EGAIEEQGVDGLVG

-118 GRIDLNATAAFVGSR
+118 ARIDLNATAAFVDSR
-133 LNLVSADV
+133 LNLVSADI

-149 RNIFTMEHLLR
+149 SNIFTMEQLFR
-160 ALEFSDENLTDVSQ
+160 ALNFSDENSTDVSQ
-174 LDKTSENNLAE
+174 PDKTLENNLAE
-185 SGALSIL
+185 GGALSIL
-192 TGLLKGAPVELE
+192 TGLLKGAPVKLE
-204 VHDAGES
+204 VNDTGPS
-211 IILFDIRNLKV
+211 TILFDIRDLKV
-222 DLQDYVYPA
+222 DLQDYVYPE
-231 SHQKTQESINGE
+231 SDQKTNEPITGE

-250 PVKISNKTQES
+250 PVKISNS
-261 ITGEFLTPPVVPL
+261 
-274 KISNKTQES
+274 
-283 ITGEFLTPPVVP
+283 
-295 LKISNTDI
+295 DI
-303 VTEDFDPF
+303 VTEEFDPF
-311 IPVKVDLFDHEGD
+311 IPVKVNLFDHQGD

-341 GTNLIGV
+341 GTNLMGV

-369 IPNDTNLQELPDFV
+369 IPNDTNLKELPDFV

-389 KSYINGEINT
+389 KSYTNSEIGT
-399 GQDFAVQQFSGKSDG
+399 GQGFEVQQFSGTADG
-414 LIDGS
+414 VIDGS
-419 VNIRGDAKALLHSL
+419 ADIRGDAKALLHSL
-433 KEMSA
+433 EEMSA
-438 SAPSATQI
+438 FSSSATQI
-446 ILNTTGTDVSG
+446 ILKTTGMDVAG

-465 PGAENN
+465 TGAENN
-471 KFILSDQKYGFQLI
+471 KFISSDKNYGFQI
-485 EENNKSID
+485 FEENKKPID
-493 VGEIQLILDQ
+493 VDQIQLILDQ

-511 HNDINDSVASSALA
+511 HNDNNDSVASSALA

-530 KSFFKSKF
+530 KSFFKSNF
-538 EKANFISQKL
+538 EKANFISKKL
-548 DKVPVEGQNTSTP
+548 DKVLVEGQNTSTS

-574 RLKSVSSLSSLPST
+574 RLKSISSLSSLPST
-588 ISTFGSRLVSSENIN
+588 IATSGSRLVSGENIN
-603 LLNYSDGKFSNQITS
+603 LLNYSSEKFSNQNTS
-618 QAQSGSTGST
+618 QAQSGSTAST
-628 ISHQSNFNNN
+628 IGHQSSVNNN

-747 GKADSMLEGAT
+747 GKADSVLESAT

>member
-1 MSISFNG
+1 MSISFSG
-8 IIGSANAD
+8 VIGSANAD
-16 RRLGPIGADDA
+16 WQLGLKGADDLR
-27 PSDGGSLFANFSIV
+27 SDGESLFANFSIV
-41 LQSLSDKNP
+41 LHSLSDGNP
-50 ETLSENEKLNIRIG
+50 ETLSENEKLNISIG
-64 NLDQVSES
+64 NLDQASEN

-80 SQAIDNGLIKFEDSL
+80 SQAIDNGIIKFEDSL
-95 EGAIEEQVIDGLVG
+95 EGAIEEQGVDGLVG

-118 GRIDLNATAAFVGSR
+118 ARIDLNATAAFVDSR
-133 LNLVSADV
+133 LNLVSADI

-149 RNIFTMEHLLR
+149 SNIFTMEQLFR
-160 ALEFSDENLTDVSQ
+160 ALNFSDENSTDVSQ
-174 LDKTSENNLAE
+174 PDKTLENNLAE
-185 SGALSIL
+185 GGALSIL
-192 TGLLKGAPVELE
+192 TGLLKGAPVKLE
-204 VHDAGES
+204 VNDTGPS
-211 IILFDIRNLKV
+211 TILFDIRDLKV
-222 DLQDYVYPA
+222 DLQDYVYPE
-231 SHQKTQESINGE
+231 SDQKTNEPITGE

-250 PVKISNKTQES
+250 PVKISNS
-261 ITGEFLTPPVVPL
+261 
-274 KISNKTQES
+274 
-283 ITGEFLTPPVVP
+283 
-295 LKISNTDI
+295 DI
-303 VTEDFDPF
+303 VTEEFDPF
-311 IPVKVDLFDHEGD
+311 IPVKVNLFDHQGD

-341 GTNLIGV
+341 GTNLMGV

-369 IPNDTNLQELPDFV
+369 IPNDTNLKELPDFV

-389 KSYINGEINT
+389 KSYTNSEIGT
-399 GQDFAVQQFSGKSDG
+399 GQGFEVQQFSGTADG
-414 LIDGS
+414 VIDGS
-419 VNIRGDAKALLHSL
+419 ADIRGDAKALLHSL
-433 KEMSA
+433 EEMSA
-438 SAPSATQI
+438 FSSGATQI
-446 ILNTTGTDVSG
+446 ILKTTGMDVAG

-465 PGAENN
+465 TGAENN
-471 KFILSDQKYGFQLI
+471 KFISSDKNYGFQI
-485 EENNKSID
+485 FEENKKPID
-493 VGEIQLILDQ
+493 VDQIQLILDQ

-511 HNDINDSVASSALA
+511 HNDNNDSVASSALA

-530 KSFFKSKF
+530 KSFFKSNF
-538 EKANFISQKL
+538 EKANFISKKL
-548 DKVPVEGQNTSTP
+548 DKVLVEGQNTSTS

-574 RLKSVSSLSSLPST
+574 RLKSISSLSSLPST
-588 ISTFGSRLVSSENIN
+588 IATSGSRLVSGENIN
-603 LLNYSDGKFSNQITS
+603 LLNYSSEKFSNQNTS
-618 QAQSGSTGST
+618 QAQSGSTAST
-628 ISHQSNFNNN
+628 IGHQSSVNNN

-747 GKADSMLEGAT
+747 GKADSVLESAT

>member
-1 MSISFNG
+1 MSISFSG
-8 IIGSANAD
+8 IIGSTNSD
-16 RRLGPIGADDA
+16 WQLGSKGADGL
-27 PSDGGSLFANFSIV
+27 PSDGESLFTNFSIL
-41 LQSLSDKNP
+41 LQSLSNKNP
-50 ETLSENEKLNIRIG
+50 ENLLKNEKLNISIG
-64 NLDQVSES
+64 NLDQASEN

-80 SQAIDNGLIKFEDSL
+80 SQAIDNGLIRFEDSL
-95 EGAIEEQVIDGLVG
+95 EGATEEQGVDGLVG

-118 GRIDLNATAAFVGSR
+118 ARINLNATAAFVDSR
-133 LNLVSADV
+133 LNLVSADIA
-141 VADNSYPG
+141 ADNSYPG
-149 RNIFTMEHLLR
+149 PTIFTMEHLLR
-160 ALEFSDENLTDVSQ
+160 ALDFFDENSTDVSQ
-174 LDKTSENNLAE
+174 LDKTFGNNLVE
-185 SGALSIL
+185 GGALNSL
-192 TGLLKGAPVELE
+192 TGLLIGAPIKLE
-204 VHDAGES
+204 VNDTGVS
-211 IILFDIRNLKV
+211 TILFDIRDLKV
-222 DLQDYVYPA
+222 DLQDHVYLE
-231 SHQKTQESINGE
+231 SHQKTQEPINGE

-250 PVKISNKTQES
+250 PVKISNS
-261 ITGEFLTPPVVPL
+261 D
-274 KISNKTQES
+274 KI
-283 ITGEFLTPPVVP
+283 
-295 LKISNTDI
+295 
-303 VTEDFDPF
+303 TEDFDPF
-311 IPVKVDLFDHEGD
+311 IPVKVDLFDQQVG

-341 GTNLIGV
+341 DTNLLGV
-348 TKTVEIDPSVDP
+348 TKTVEIDRSVDP

-369 IPNDTNLQELPDFV
+369 IPNNTNLQELPDFV

-389 KSYINGEINT
+389 KSDINSEIGT
-399 GQDFAVQQFSGKSDG
+399 GQGFEVQNFLEKSDDV
-414 LIDGS
+414 IDGS

-433 KEMSA
+433 TEMSA
-438 SAPSATQI
+438 SSSSTTQI
-446 ILNTTGTDVSG
+446 IFKTTGIGVAG
-457 LNIDAWAK
+457 LNIDAWTK
-465 PGAENN
+465 TGAENN
-471 KFILSDQKYGFQLI
+471 KFISSDQQHGFQPV
-485 EENNKSID
+485 EENKKRID
-493 VGEIQLILDQ
+493 MDLIQSILDQ

-511 HNDINDSVASSALA
+511 HNDKNDSVASSALA

-530 KSFFKSKF
+530 KSFFKSTF
-538 EKANFISQKL
+538 ERASFISKKL
-548 DKVPVEGQNTSTP
+548 DKISVEGQNTSAP

-588 ISTFGSRLVSSENIN
+588 IANAGSRLVSGENIN
-603 LLNYSDGKFSNQITS
+603 LLNYSSARFSNQITS
-618 QAQSGSTGST
+618 QVQSGSTGST

-723 FSVGMQSGADQQRQ
+723 FSVGMQSGSDQQRQ

-747 GKADSMLEGAT
+747 GKADSMIESAT

>member
-1 MSISFNG
+1 MSISFSG
-8 IIGSANAD
+8 VIGSANAD
-16 RRLGPIGADDA
+16 WQLGLKGADDLR
-27 PSDGGSLFANFSIV
+27 SDGESLFANFSIV
-41 LQSLSDKNP
+41 LHSLSDGNP
-50 ETLSENEKLNIRIG
+50 ETLSENEKLNISIG
-64 NLDQVSES
+64 NLDQASEN

-95 EGAIEEQVIDGLVG
+95 EGAIEEQGVDGLVG

-118 GRIDLNATAAFVGSR
+118 ARIDLNATAAFVDSR
-133 LNLVSADV
+133 LNLVSADI

-149 RNIFTMEHLLR
+149 SNIFTMEQLFR
-160 ALEFSDENLTDVSQ
+160 ALNFSDENSTDVSQ
-174 LDKTSENNLAE
+174 PDKTLENNLAE
-185 SGALSIL
+185 GGALSIL
-192 TGLLKGAPVELE
+192 TGLLKGAPVKLE
-204 VHDAGES
+204 VNDTGPS
-211 IILFDIRNLKV
+211 TILFDIRDLKV
-222 DLQDYVYPA
+222 YLQDYVYPE
-231 SHQKTQESINGE
+231 SDQKTNEPITGE

-250 PVKISNKTQES
+250 PVKISNS
-261 ITGEFLTPPVVPL
+261 
-274 KISNKTQES
+274 
-283 ITGEFLTPPVVP
+283 
-295 LKISNTDI
+295 DI
-303 VTEDFDPF
+303 VTEEFDPF
-311 IPVKVDLFDHEGD
+311 IPVKVNLFDHQGD

-341 GTNLIGV
+341 GTNLMGV

-369 IPNDTNLQELPDFV
+369 IPNDTNLKELPDFV

-389 KSYINGEINT
+389 KSYTNSEIGT
-399 GQDFAVQQFSGKSDG
+399 GQGFEVQQFSGTADG
-414 LIDGS
+414 VIDGS
-419 VNIRGDAKALLHSL
+419 ADIRGDAKALLHSL
-433 KEMSA
+433 EEMSA
-438 SAPSATQI
+438 FSSSATQI
-446 ILNTTGTDVSG
+446 ILKTTGMDVAG

-465 PGAENN
+465 TGAENN
-471 KFILSDQKYGFQLI
+471 KFISSDKNYGFQI
-485 EENNKSID
+485 FEENKKPID
-493 VGEIQLILDQ
+493 VDQIQLILDQ

-511 HNDINDSVASSALA
+511 HNDNNDSVASSALA

-530 KSFFKSKF
+530 KSFFKSNF
-538 EKANFISQKL
+538 EKANFISKKL
-548 DKVPVEGQNTSTP
+548 DKVRVEGQNTSTP

-574 RLKSVSSLSSLPST
+574 RLKSISSLSSLPST
-588 ISTFGSRLVSSENIN
+588 IATSGSRLVSGENIN
-603 LLNYSDGKFSNQITS
+603 LLNYSSEKFSNQNTS
-618 QAQSGSTGST
+618 QAQSGSTAST
-628 ISHQSNFNNN
+628 IGHQSSFNNN

-747 GKADSMLEGAT
+747 GKADSVLESAT

>member
-1 MSISFNG
+1 MSISFSG
-8 IIGSANAD
+8 VIGSANAD
-16 RRLGPIGADDA
+16 WQLGLKGADDLR
-27 PSDGGSLFANFSIV
+27 SDGESLFANFSIV
-41 LQSLSDKNP
+41 LHSLSDGNP
-50 ETLSENEKLNIRIG
+50 ETLSENEKLNISIG
-64 NLDQVSES
+64 NLDQASEN

-95 EGAIEEQVIDGLVG
+95 EGAIEEQGVDGLVG

-118 GRIDLNATAAFVGSR
+118 ARIDLNATAAFVDSR
-133 LNLVSADV
+133 LNLVSADI

-149 RNIFTMEHLLR
+149 SNIFTMEQLFR
-160 ALEFSDENLTDVSQ
+160 ALNFSDENSTDVSQ
-174 LDKTSENNLAE
+174 PDKTLENNLAE
-185 SGALSIL
+185 GGALSIL
-192 TGLLKGAPVELE
+192 TGLLKGAPVKLE
-204 VHDAGES
+204 VNDTGPS
-211 IILFDIRNLKV
+211 TILFDIRDLKV
-222 DLQDYVYPA
+222 DLQDYVYPE
-231 SHQKTQESINGE
+231 SDQKTNELITGE

-250 PVKISNKTQES
+250 PVKISNS
-261 ITGEFLTPPVVPL
+261 
-274 KISNKTQES
+274 
-283 ITGEFLTPPVVP
+283 
-295 LKISNTDI
+295 DI
-303 VTEDFDPF
+303 VTEEFDPF
-311 IPVKVDLFDHEGD
+311 IPVKVNLFDHQGD

-341 GTNLIGV
+341 GTNLMGV

-369 IPNDTNLQELPDFV
+369 IPNDTNLKELPDFV

-389 KSYINGEINT
+389 KSYTNSEIGT
-399 GQDFAVQQFSGKSDG
+399 GQGFEVQQFSGTADG
-414 LIDGS
+414 VIDGS
-419 VNIRGDAKALLHSL
+419 ADIRGDAKALLHSL
-433 KEMSA
+433 EEMSA
-438 SAPSATQI
+438 FSSSATQI
-446 ILNTTGTDVSG
+446 ILKTTGMDVAG

-465 PGAENN
+465 TGAENN
-471 KFILSDQKYGFQLI
+471 KFISSDKNYGFQI
-485 EENNKSID
+485 FEENKKPID
-493 VGEIQLILDQ
+493 VDQIQLILDQ

-511 HNDINDSVASSALA
+511 HNDNNDSVASSALA

-530 KSFFKSKF
+530 KSFFKSNF
-538 EKANFISQKL
+538 EKANFISKKL
-548 DKVPVEGQNTSTP
+548 DKVLVEGQNTSTS

-574 RLKSVSSLSSLPST
+574 RLKSISSLSSLPST
-588 ISTFGSRLVSSENIN
+588 IATSGSRLVSGENIN
-603 LLNYSDGKFSNQITS
+603 LLNYSSEKFSNQNTS
-618 QAQSGSTGST
+618 QAQSGSTAST
-628 ISHQSNFNNN
+628 IGHQSSVNNN

-747 GKADSMLEGAT
+747 GKADSVLESAT

>member
-1 MSISFNG
+1 MSISFSG
-8 IIGSANAD
+8 VIGSANAD
-16 RRLGPIGADDA
+16 WQLGLKGADDLR
-27 PSDGGSLFANFSIV
+27 SDGESLFANFSIV
-41 LQSLSDKNP
+41 LHSLSDGNP
-50 ETLSENEKLNIRIG
+50 ETLSENEKLNISIG
-64 NLDQVSES
+64 NLDQASEN

-95 EGAIEEQVIDGLVG
+95 EGAIEEQGVDGLVG

-118 GRIDLNATAAFVGSR
+118 ARIDLNATAAFVDSR
-133 LNLVSADV
+133 LNLVSADI

-149 RNIFTMEHLLR
+149 SNIFTMEQLFR
-160 ALEFSDENLTDVSQ
+160 ALNFSDENSTDVSQ
-174 LDKTSENNLAE
+174 PDKTLENNLAE
-185 SGALSIL
+185 GGALSIL
-192 TGLLKGAPVELE
+192 TGLLKGAPVKLE
-204 VHDAGES
+204 VNDTGPS
-211 IILFDIRNLKV
+211 TILFDIRDLKV
-222 DLQDYVYPA
+222 DLQDHVYPE
-231 SHQKTQESINGE
+231 SDQKTNEPITGE

-250 PVKISNKTQES
+250 PVKISNS
-261 ITGEFLTPPVVPL
+261 
-274 KISNKTQES
+274 
-283 ITGEFLTPPVVP
+283 
-295 LKISNTDI
+295 DI
-303 VTEDFDPF
+303 VKEEFDPF
-311 IPVKVDLFDHEGD
+311 IPVKVDLFDHQGD

-341 GTNLIGV
+341 GTNLMGV

-369 IPNDTNLQELPDFV
+369 IPNDTNLKELPDFV

-389 KSYINGEINT
+389 KSYTNSEIGT
-399 GQDFAVQQFSGKSDG
+399 GQGFEVQQFSGTADG
-414 LIDGS
+414 VIDGS
-419 VNIRGDAKALLHSL
+419 ADIRGDAKALLHSL
-433 KEMSA
+433 EEMSA
-438 SAPSATQI
+438 FSSSATQI
-446 ILNTTGTDVSG
+446 ILKTTGMDVAG

-465 PGAENN
+465 TGTENN
-471 KFILSDQKYGFQLI
+471 KFISLDKNYGFQI
-485 EENNKSID
+485 FEENKKPID
-493 VGEIQLILDQ
+493 VDQIQLILDQ

-511 HNDINDSVASSALA
+511 HNDNNDSVASSALA

-530 KSFFKSKF
+530 KSFFKSNF
-538 EKANFISQKL
+538 EKVNFISKKL

-574 RLKSVSSLSSLPST
+574 RLKSSASLSSLPST
-588 ISTFGSRLVSSENIN
+588 IATSGSRLVSGENIN
-603 LLNYSDGKFSNQITS
+603 LLNYSSEKFSNQNTS
-618 QAQSGSTGST
+618 QAQSGSTAST
-628 ISHQSNFNNN
+628 IGHQSSFNNN

-747 GKADSMLEGAT
+747 GKANSVLESAT

>member
-1 MSISFNG
+1 MSISFSG
-8 IIGSANAD
+8 VIGSANAD
-16 RRLGPIGADDA
+16 WQLGLKGADDLR
-27 PSDGGSLFANFSIV
+27 SDGESLFANFSIV
-41 LQSLSDKNP
+41 LHSLSDGNP
-50 ETLSENEKLNIRIG
+50 ETLSENEKLNISIG
-64 NLDQVSES
+64 NLDQASEN

-95 EGAIEEQVIDGLVG
+95 EGAIEEQGVDGLVG

-118 GRIDLNATAAFVGSR
+118 ARIDLNATAAFVDSR
-133 LNLVSADV
+133 LNLVSADI

-149 RNIFTMEHLLR
+149 SNIFTMEQLFR
-160 ALEFSDENLTDVSQ
+160 ALNFSDENSTDVSQ
-174 LDKTSENNLAE
+174 PDKTLENNLAE
-185 SGALSIL
+185 GGALSIL
-192 TGLLKGAPVELE
+192 TGLLKGAPVKLE
-204 VHDAGES
+204 VNDTGPS
-211 IILFDIRNLKV
+211 TILFDIRDLKV
-222 DLQDYVYPA
+222 NLQDYVYPE
-231 SHQKTQESINGE
+231 SDQKTNEPITGE

-250 PVKISNKTQES
+250 PVKISNS
-261 ITGEFLTPPVVPL
+261 
-274 KISNKTQES
+274 
-283 ITGEFLTPPVVP
+283 
-295 LKISNTDI
+295 DI
-303 VTEDFDPF
+303 VTEEFDPF
-311 IPVKVDLFDHEGD
+311 IPVKVNLFDHQGD

-341 GTNLIGV
+341 GTNLMGV

-369 IPNDTNLQELPDFV
+369 IPNDTNLKELPDFV

-389 KSYINGEINT
+389 KSYTNSEIGT
-399 GQDFAVQQFSGKSDG
+399 GQGFEVQQFSGTADG
-414 LIDGS
+414 VIDGS
-419 VNIRGDAKALLHSL
+419 ADIRGDAKALLHSL
-433 KEMSA
+433 EEMSA
-438 SAPSATQI
+438 FSSSATQI
-446 ILNTTGTDVSG
+446 ILKTTGMDVAG

-465 PGAENN
+465 TGAENN
-471 KFILSDQKYGFQLI
+471 KFISSDKNYGFQI
-485 EENNKSID
+485 FEENKKPID
-493 VGEIQLILDQ
+493 VDQIQLILDQ

-511 HNDINDSVASSALA
+511 HNDNNDSVASSALA

-530 KSFFKSKF
+530 KSFFKSNF
-538 EKANFISQKL
+538 EKANFISKKL
-548 DKVPVEGQNTSTP
+548 DKVLVEGQNTSTS

-574 RLKSVSSLSSLPST
+574 RLKSISSLSSLPST
-588 ISTFGSRLVSSENIN
+588 IATSGSRLVSGENIN
-603 LLNYSDGKFSNQITS
+603 LLNYSSEKFSNQNTS
-618 QAQSGSTGST
+618 QAQSGSTAST
-628 ISHQSNFNNN
+628 IGHQSSVNNN

-747 GKADSMLEGAT
+747 GKADSVLESAT

>member
-1 MSISFNG
+1 MSISFSG
-8 IIGSANAD
+8 VIGSANAD
-16 RRLGPIGADDA
+16 WQLGLKGADDLR
-27 PSDGGSLFANFSIV
+27 SDGESLFANFSIV
-41 LQSLSDKNP
+41 LHSLSDGNP
-50 ETLSENEKLNIRIG
+50 ETLSENEKLNISIG
-64 NLDQVSES
+64 NLDQASEN

-95 EGAIEEQVIDGLVG
+95 EGAIEEQGVDGLVG

-118 GRIDLNATAAFVGSR
+118 ARIDLNATAAFVDSR
-133 LNLVSADV
+133 LNLVSADI

-149 RNIFTMEHLLR
+149 SNIFTMEQLFR
-160 ALEFSDENLTDVSQ
+160 ALNFSDENSTDVSQ
-174 LDKTSENNLAE
+174 PDKTLENNLAE
-185 SGALSIL
+185 GGALSIL
-192 TGLLKGAPVELE
+192 TGLLKGAPVKLE
-204 VHDAGES
+204 VNDTGPS
-211 IILFDIRNLKV
+211 TILFDIRDLKV
-222 DLQDYVYPA
+222 DLQDYVYPE
-231 SHQKTQESINGE
+231 SDQKTNEPITGE

-250 PVKISNKTQES
+250 PVKISNS
-261 ITGEFLTPPVVPL
+261 
-274 KISNKTQES
+274 
-283 ITGEFLTPPVVP
+283 
-295 LKISNTDI
+295 DI
-303 VTEDFDPF
+303 VTEEFDPF
-311 IPVKVDLFDHEGD
+311 IPVKVNLFDHQGD

-341 GTNLIGV
+341 GKNLMGV

-369 IPNDTNLQELPDFV
+369 IPNDTNLKELPDFV

-389 KSYINGEINT
+389 KSYTNSEIGT
-399 GQDFAVQQFSGKSDG
+399 GQGFEVQQFSGTADG
-414 LIDGS
+414 VIDGS
-419 VNIRGDAKALLHSL
+419 ADIRGDAKALLHSL
-433 KEMSA
+433 EEMSA
-438 SAPSATQI
+438 FSSSATQI
-446 ILNTTGTDVSG
+446 ILKTTGMDVAG
-457 LNIDAWAK
+457 LNVDAWAK
-465 PGAENN
+465 TGAENN
-471 KFILSDQKYGFQLI
+471 KFISSDKNYGFQI
-485 EENNKSID
+485 FEENKKPID
-493 VGEIQLILDQ
+493 VDQIQLILDQ

-511 HNDINDSVASSALA
+511 HNDNNDSVASSALA

-530 KSFFKSKF
+530 KSFFKSNF
-538 EKANFISQKL
+538 EKANFISKKL
-548 DKVPVEGQNTSTP
+548 DKVLVEGQNTSTS

-574 RLKSVSSLSSLPST
+574 RLKSISSLSSLPST
-588 ISTFGSRLVSSENIN
+588 IATSGSRLVSGENIN
-603 LLNYSDGKFSNQITS
+603 LLNYSSEKFSNQNTS
-618 QAQSGSTGST
+618 QAQSGSTAST
-628 ISHQSNFNNN
+628 IGHQSSVNNN

-747 GKADSMLEGAT
+747 GKADSVLESAT